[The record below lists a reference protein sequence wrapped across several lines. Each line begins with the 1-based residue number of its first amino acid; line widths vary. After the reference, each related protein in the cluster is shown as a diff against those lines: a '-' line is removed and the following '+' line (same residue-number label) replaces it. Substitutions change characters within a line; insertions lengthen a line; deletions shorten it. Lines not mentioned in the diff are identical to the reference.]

1 MKKIFDRLT
10 ALVMVMLMFIQS
22 CVPAITSFA
31 KEEELDKRYVIQ
43 KLETLKQDT
52 YANFSLNLAT
62 VIDDKNLDTDTNV
75 KFVLNTTN
83 INSNIKLLVR
93 KDFSLY
99 DERTFD
105 TVEEAHKE
113 FDRVDKSLKDQG
125 LSLDVSVVQEDGKYR
140 IHNNYVPQADKE
152 DFGDDYKVYS
162 LKVVPEFDFDKEGLF
177 NKLPENLKSTE
188 QHRLQLAE
196 ERRLQQDGEVP
207 EGDKHNRTYIFDFKV
222 DKTVDSKLTTIALNK
237 DDNNPLEV
245 KQNADLFA
253 AILDDKTYSTYQTE
267 QLPAEVTSS
276 IEHKKEV
283 AEAKAQAEAKAKAEA
298 DAKAK
303 AEAEEKAKKEAEEKA
318 KEEADAKAK
327 QEADA
332 KAKEEAD
339 KKKAE
344 EAKKSEE
351 QKALEEKAKAEK
363 DAKAKQEAD
372 AKAKAEAEKIATAEK
387 AKQEELAKKQ
397 AEAEAKKA
405 AEEKAKKDLEN
416 KKLLGLV
423 QDTEENQEE
432 EPIIKKKETTEEV
445 KSEPA
450 TPEERKQKAEEFDK
464 ALQDKKED
472 IKKSEDKKDAN
483 NDANNKEDNKKTTDK
498 KEVSK
503 ETKGLLEGI
512 KEFFGLTNLQKADR
526 ELKAILSVK
535 ENGLKEVQALLSS
548 FETKYHLTKEEQAK
562 LMDDNADAL
571 KALIER
577 DADKNFRPQVF
588 ADSGSPLNLDGK
600 KFNIMTRFDTST
612 AVGPIKVGQY
622 FNIHLDNKLTVNNP
636 SELKPIYNG
645 TTKIAEP
652 EYDKA
657 TNTIKYKIVSKI
669 NENLQIPL
677 NIPVDY
683 NTANI
688 KLDDNGEF
696 IVVNKVSGLGV
707 KAPRD
712 LLPQRVDRGG
722 NLVGSIIEPDRKDVT
737 EIITPDDSN
746 YKISTDAVANPV
758 IKDGKLVGYNWTIKV
773 TSDTDLETLG
783 YKANFTTVKGS
794 GLGEITSRGAN
805 VSLTKQLDGAFGIND
820 SKHHSPE
827 AGIREVTYN
836 LFTPTTNKQEKYMM
850 DISIV
855 LTKKNNKLGAKRI
868 VIDEGWPIE
877 KVKEATPSRVG
888 MNNRTTVFGE
898 FANENTAKWTVT
910 DGVSTGDVDKDK
922 NISTSLPLESR
933 TLRNQTFQTGKV
945 AVYGLDS
952 EGKMVAK
959 IVNPENTDGSNNIK
973 DIPNQGENPGSSD
986 IGTIA
991 VYEYNS
997 TIADNKNPQ
1006 TLSGVE
1012 ISKYQDI
1019 NVDQG
1024 WNLDQGL
1031 TMPEMT
1037 VKAVDPK
1044 NENNVLGTAT
1054 TTESQA
1060 NPDPAKRTIT
1070 IKDVK
1075 VWNISNA
1082 GEASKND
1089 IKIKQEFPTNKTHN
1103 GKAIS
1108 YYENTNWKDPNK
1120 ADTYTVH
1127 NKATVEQNPQ
1137 LGSFTLIKTG
1147 EDNKPLPGATFKLL
1161 GQGEAEVATDA
1172 EGKIHFQNIAPGSYQ
1187 LTETK
1192 APNGYK
1198 LNQEIT
1204 NITVDENGR
1213 ISASGSSAKLEVG
1226 GNPTVTVAH
1235 KGYPDFMNAMQYA
1248 TINADGSVTTYIYLK
1263 ANESK
1268 GGLTDKDT
1276 RLNLIL
1282 SSGQRFN
1289 NLKDVQVYDV
1299 NPYYR
1304 DYLRNEMIQQS
1315 VDQEV
1320 LKHIGN
1326 TNVLNAP
1333 NTKPIRASIYPRDPY
1348 TDKLGYR
1355 IKFPQERFARD
1366 WGFLV
1371 VANSPAGT
1379 SVTYDWL
1386 MDDPKVEVVRNNAKL
1401 ENQTITPTTAE
1412 DAKKETTLTVTNE
1425 KFETR
1430 PVEVT
1435 KWDKDK
1441 KPVAGATFE
1450 IRDANGKLIS
1460 TVESQA
1466 PDAKGENG
1474 GLASFGD
1481 LPEGKYTI
1489 EETRAPEGYIK
1500 SDVIFDVTVDES
1512 NQVTYKPRF
1521 KNKPGTPIN
1530 GEDYYIEDVEQDQDK
1545 ISAKVTNVTQT
1556 LVINEGDSGDIGFRP
1571 QVWEAY
1577 RLESLKY
1584 NATIDLSNT
1593 APGQR
1598 FSIQFDR
1605 NLDFTQYFGEF
1616 PKIKVGGVE
1625 VADPYFDYTTNK
1637 LTYVYNEKSAGGKDK
1652 AKIELKGIIPSKYF
1666 AQNDGTFDFTVT
1678 VAPGQTGITGRQ
1690 KITTS
1695 VPADYG
1701 QYDYDRHNKEVPQ
1714 SYYFRDVYQGTDGK
1728 WYVAVLAYYNPVHL
1742 RESDPKELKFNWLST
1757 NYQGATKN
1765 FFTWEGNGNKPAFSL
1780 TNVNVYR
1787 TSPNMGTI
1795 HAGNFDKK
1803 VNYNMPLS
1811 YGVRPGDDPAKYNL
1825 IYSRDINP
1833 NNAVRNDRQGGVTL
1847 NYDPSQIQ
1855 EFGVIT
1861 KNSPLRIGMPA
1872 INNFSKNGYIIEQTF
1887 KIDDL
1892 YKFNN
1897 LWRVFCMTNNDFK
1910 SSFITRANYNKA
1922 TGDQAGGEIPKFF
1935 SQKVALINKKYTPGS
1950 FKIKKH
1956 NDANREQV
1964 LQGASFSLTDEAGN
1978 TIYRSS
1984 GQDGIVEF
1992 SKLKPGI
1999 YTLKEE
2005 SAPDKFIKT
2014 DKTWR
2019 VNVGN
2024 DGYVSIVEIGLGST
2038 GETFYGK
2045 DTILL
2050 PVANKPVAT
2059 EFKVYKKDHENQ
2071 PLQGAEFKITKAED
2085 GTQVATGTSDKNGTV
2100 SFNGPLPKGTYI
2112 LEETKAP
2119 AGYKN
2124 LDKKWVIE
2132 VDDNGKAK
2140 IYNYIKGPED
2150 GTNPDVNKSILGEAG
2165 TKWVNVAKRP
2175 LDGWVLGDNRQTGY
2189 YNNYPV
2195 PFRLGTRIVAKNTNQ
2210 KYVIQR
2216 YVINPEAD
2224 TITLSNASIHRERPQ
2239 FDNLDW
2245 YNGDETYK
2253 IFELDKAVDGNVE
2266 DIRLENYKITDITKE
2281 IPKSKENISGQPR
2294 LYLNFNNRQITKPI
2308 VIDVKVPYKAEEGG
2322 VGTGM
2327 DLQTNK
2333 GIFWKSDY
2341 YDRANQIVEADPVT
2355 TGGEGGNIK
2364 GAYVAEDSLDVTNEK
2379 VVQKFSFKKVGDGET
2394 DALTGA
2400 TFKLQGPKKSDDNL
2414 GPQVWKRSGT
2424 DGMVNFDN
2432 LTPGIY
2438 HLTESG
2444 APQGYEKANTHW
2456 TVTVTKDGKIYM
2468 RDNNPGSTV
2477 PDQGAKWQ
2485 KVDPTKTSDQRHTD
2499 SSTSNGSTGKIE
2511 TKITE
2516 VNKKANKFR
2525 QVYILNR
2532 QPENLQNTYFELH
2545 AQNENRP
2552 INTSNTRIVSVN
2564 LVDRSSTFDNLKT
2577 TGNPIEYDTGVYTKN
2592 NQERIKITPKNLS
2605 GEGKTIAITVES
2617 YIPNSGNVGTGMDFY
2632 NFGSNHYWV
2641 TEWYDTLAGI
2651 PLVEPTNTTTDKN
2664 ATVYVGGERATNN
2677 PLPPMRTDSNSAPL
2691 RTPVTIRQRVQASR
2705 SAMNDAVVLGLSDL
2719 DRSIQ
2724 ASMLEMGDNIVG
2736 TPVRAGEG
2744 WQPIDPTRSETPTTK
2759 ANPDNPVQVQTKIT
2773 DINKDDKQF
2782 KQVFLI
2788 NGRQSNTN
2796 FLTMN
2801 LHREPLANIA
2811 ATDIVS
2817 YEVYTTN
2824 STSIDNVVK
2833 GSKVSPLNNPANDPY
2848 NPNKVRISWNRDKNT
2863 YFYIEV
2869 TAKYVENGSVG
2880 LGMDYFTN
2888 KSGKPNQWT
2897 GPWGAQSYNS
2907 ADDINKN
2914 QEQAHDVNLLTSSDV
2929 GNGGTLSSSA
2939 RTAKA
2944 GDTVTVTPQVN
2955 TGYIL
2960 EKFEVLDSTGA
2971 QVPYTKSGTSYSFTM
2986 PNSDVTVKARFKKQA
3001 ENPTKHKI
3009 NTQTPSNGT
3018 FTVDKT
3024 EAAKGEVVTIT
3035 PKPDQGYKAGEI
3047 YVGSKNGQV
3056 PVNDNKFTMPDAD
3069 VTIRVEFEQVSQP
3082 QPTKHNINIIKTE
3095 GGTVTADKSTAD
3107 TGETV
3112 KLTITP
3118 DAEYEIQAFL
3128 LLDKNEGQIQ
3138 GSSINQLNKT
3148 FTMPAED
3155 VWVKILFKKS
3165 ETPAK
3170 SFIVGRENDGGRG
3183 SVVVDQTS
3191 AKVGEKVTFTLYPY
3205 NVYKATKA
3213 TVTKNDG
3220 SGQLSDV
3227 VFDPA
3232 TNKGYFIMPDISPA
3246 TGVTVRGVFVAKP
3259 AGERTVSKEITEIL
3273 EYKTDITVD
3282 ESLQPGERVTDQ
3294 EGKNGEVKYRYTA
3307 TYNKATSTGQT
3318 DIAAPADWPA
3328 DVIAA
3333 LKAGKQN
3340 GEVIT
3345 AFARTEISRTEPTN
3359 AKVRVGKS
3367 DDPLDTWT
3375 PGPNDK
3381 LIKDGETQE
3390 IVNIT
3395 NKKAGISPKIMKRT
3409 PGGAPL
3415 PGATFTVNKMTD
3427 NTYEKVEES
3436 FGTLTATSDKD
3447 GNVIFKDQ
3455 PGNLVKFQKGYYVI
3469 KETKAPTGYKRITAE
3484 WKIEVKDD
3492 GGRMYAEYQGP
3503 EDIPSSL
3510 IDNNKKSSA
3519 GSSASNDQIKYK
3531 ARLTYIDPEAKTYI
3545 QRIYIDTRGYYGN
3558 DSEEAKGLLNL
3569 QIRPKYKREEK
3580 DTPGQS
3586 PETIKDGVKTAYYQ
3600 SFKLNDQTS
3609 YDNMDDPAIDKILR
3623 TYDLS
3628 NKDLSL
3634 DKTARWRPFD
3644 WGFDEDQLNLGKGVY
3659 IVEVEGFYDDVIINN
3674 KSKLPDKYDIP
3685 QGDLGKIDL
3694 NLDFYAGARE
3704 FQQLYEKP
3712 NGNFGYKK
3720 IEKGSYQGGAE
3731 ALRAWIEKTQG
3742 KEKADAWAKQTTEGE
3757 KYQNYI
3763 GKHVKIGTEDYY
3775 TGRIYPAL
3783 GQPIFKREISANLN
3797 PLYNSVAQQEIPKE
3811 GLELENE
3818 QETYNVTFSKHGR
3831 DNSGDD
3837 INSEKVTENRL
3848 EGAIFKL
3855 QIQGPGGIY
3864 EDMPGKTLASAF
3876 NGYFGFRNLK
3886 PGRYRLMEVKAP
3898 EGYKPIKDPVLH
3910 FTIAYEKGEINK
3922 ETGEITP
3929 GRGVVTLEYNEGN
3942 GIFQYAPDKKGPDGK
3957 PITPEGG
3964 KLTDYVTSATAK
3976 NMGKIINERPGK
3988 GKVTL
3993 TKYDDGKHLLPGAE
4007 FRLTRLTRKVT
4018 GEDDPNKNDGVYTK
4032 VVGEDGKIVFDEL
4045 PIGQYELEET
4055 KPAPGYQNKGKKWR
4069 FTVGGPGL
4077 DPYANDSE
4085 VGLRDISS
4093 KIDMTST
4100 MSVQRPDGIDGTE
4113 SEGNS
4118 KIHPHKGHALE
4129 FKNTFKINDDTVI
4142 KPGDY
4147 FTIKLTDNI
4156 DLDGI
4161 LKQKSYGLDLF
4172 ADGVGTIAKAKYDK
4186 EAGTLTY
4193 VFTSYAEQYN
4203 ETDFENTISAH
4214 INLMRVQNSTQNV
4227 PVGMG
4232 IGTPTTNNIDV
4243 VYDLDMARQL
4253 GMNMT
4258 SKIVSFDQ
4266 ETGEFVQYYYLN
4278 RDRTAFN
4285 GDQTFKYKPS
4295 EAVTNLRFDL
4305 FRLEQNGGYLYNY
4318 NTGQYYK
4325 SDYYVNKDMP
4335 ESFGVNEYSN
4345 NLTHY
4350 RSYGNYNIGANGIQ
4364 EIPIGNLGIQNSVI
4378 VKVTGKVTGKNIAS
4392 YDTYALLYNS
4402 LSTYYVE
4409 RTNGIRIFE
4418 NKTQARA
4425 ELNIEAI
4432 NPKNEINF
4440 KKVDEEGKI
4449 LPKAKFKL
4457 VKYYEK
4463 TQDGKNWIEVTGSER
4478 IAGKEDGLIKYEG
4491 LEPGK
4496 YALIETEAPEGYQK
4510 IEGHIQE
4517 FTVGTDGVIT
4527 RQVVKPAEEK
4537 SETVMAKVA
4546 SAVKAL
4552 ADKVTGN
4559 TEPETYTEH
4568 VTSEPINVVNYKN
4581 IEFVKVD
4588 GDDNTKTLQ
4597 GAVFEV
4603 HKKDDKG
4610 KYQPLKVKKTVDGEE
4625 KEVTIT
4631 VTSDKDGKF
4640 TLPITKDGYYALVET
4655 KAPEGYSKFPGKIK
4669 EFKLENG
4676 SVSVLEKDPLKS
4688 SITRGKKGQI
4698 VSQVI
4703 EVDKDKNTFK
4713 QRIVINPKHENLTG
4727 INNSSYLR
4735 ILENGWSITPKF
4747 IKSDGKEGIGGEV
4760 KVALL
4765 KANPDTEKGEKKSID
4780 ELEEKDFNKLGAIEH
4795 GTVGNNTG
4803 SRYSLKELL
4812 GKDTDSSTISTTDTI
4827 VVQYTGT
4834 LAKDTTKVD
4843 QKAELIIDNTILDN
4857 ADYSLDIK
4865 VLSSTDPV
4873 YVDVNKSNITPIQ
4886 VENRKAEYPLTGA
4899 MGIIGFLVVG
4909 AVMMATAYYKYR
4921 RKRRESALS

>member
-152 DFGDDYKVYS
+152 DFGDDYKVYR
-162 LKVVPEFDFDKEGLF
+162 LKVVDEFDFDKEGLF

-222 DKTVDSKLTTIALNK
+222 DKAVDSKLTTIALNK
-237 DDNNPLEV
+237 DENNPLEV

-283 AEAKAQAEAKAKAEA
+283 AEEKAKADAKAKAEA

-318 KEEADAKAK
+318 KADAKAKEEADAKAK
-327 QEADA
+327 QEAE
-332 KAKEEAD
+332 KI
-339 KKKAE
+339 KAE

-351 QKALEEKAKAEK
+351 QKALDEKAKQEA

-372 AKAKAEAEKIATAEK
+372 AKAKAEAEKLKAEAEAKQKAEAEAK

-423 QDTEENQEE
+423 QDKEENQEE
-432 EPIIKKKETTEEV
+432 EPIIKKKETKQEV
-445 KSEPA
+445 KKEPA

-483 NDANNKEDNKKTTDK
+483 NKEDNKKTADK

-535 ENGLKEVQALLSS
+535 ANGLKEVQALLSS
-548 FETKYHLTKEEQAK
+548 FEDKYHLTQQEQAK
-562 LMDDNADAL
+562 LMDDNKDAI

-577 DADKNFRPQVF
+577 DADKNFNPQVF
-588 ADSGSPLNLDGK
+588 ADTGRPLNLDGK
-600 KFNIMTRFDTST
+600 KFNILTRFDTST
-612 AVGPIKVGQY
+612 RVGQILKGQ
-622 FNIHLDNKLTVNNP
+622 FFKIHLDEKLTV
-636 SELKPIYNG
+636 KQG
-645 TTKIAEP
+645 TTLEPIKHNNEVIATP
-652 EYDKA
+652 KYNPTD
-657 TNTIKYKIVSKI
+657 NTITYTITKDIK
-669 NENLQIPL
+669 EDLQIPL
-677 NIPVDY
+677 KIPVDY
-683 NTANI
+683 NTSKI

-696 IVVNKVSGLGV
+696 VVVNKVSGLGV
-707 KAPRD
+707 TNPKD
-712 LLPQRVDRGG
+712 LLPQRVGKDG
-722 NLVGSIIEPDRKDVT
+722 NIVGSIIEPDRDDVT

-758 IKDGKLVGYNWTIKV
+758 VKDGKLVGYNWIIKV
-773 TSDTDLETLG
+773 TSDTDLESLG

-794 GLGEITSRGAN
+794 GLGEITSRDKN
-805 VSLTKQLDGAFGIND
+805 VSLTDQLPGAFGIND
-820 SKHHSPE
+820 SKHHAPG
-827 AGIREVTYN
+827 AGVREVTYN

-855 LTKKNNKLGAKRI
+855 LTEKNNKIGAKRI

-877 KVKEATPSRVG
+877 KVQDATPSRVG

-898 FANENTAKWTVT
+898 FTSKNSAKWTVT
-910 DGVSTGDVDKDK
+910 DGVSTGDEK
-922 NISTSLPLESR
+922 TTLPLEER
-933 TLRNQTFQTGKV
+933 TLGNQTGSRGQTGIYKIDPKT
-945 AVYGLDS
+945 GQ
-952 EGKMVAK
+952 MVQDTTG
-959 IVNPENTDGSNNIK
+959 IS
-973 DIPNQGENPGSSD
+973 GEKP

-1019 NVDQG
+1019 DVDQK

-1031 TMPEMT
+1031 TMPDMT
-1037 VKAVDPK
+1037 VKAVDPN
-1044 NENNVLGTAT
+1044 NEETVLGEAT
-1054 TTESQA
+1054 TTESTA
-1060 NPDPAKRTIT
+1060 DPDPAERTIT

-1075 VWNISNA
+1075 VWNIA
-1082 GEASKND
+1082 DGGKASKND

-1108 YYENTNWKDPNK
+1108 YYETTNWKDPNR
-1120 ADTYTVH
+1120 ANTFAIA
-1127 NKATVEQNPQ
+1127 NRATVEVAPQ
-1137 LGSFTLIKTG
+1137 LGNFTLIKKG

-1172 EGKIHFQNIAPGSYQ
+1172 EGKIRFQNIAPGSYT

-1198 LNQEIT
+1198 LNQET
-1204 NITVDENGR
+1204 THITVDENGR

-1268 GGLTDKDT
+1268 TGGSTDKDT

-1289 NLKDVQVYDV
+1289 TLKDVQVYDV

-1304 DYLRNEMIQQS
+1304 DYLKKEMIQQG
-1315 VDQEV
+1315 VDQGV
-1320 LKHIGN
+1320 LDHIGN
-1326 TNVLNAP
+1326 KNVLNAP
-1333 NTKPIRASIYPRDPY
+1333 DSNPIRAYLYTRDPY
-1348 TDKLGYR
+1348 TQKLGYR

-1371 VANSPAGT
+1371 VAKSPAGT

-1386 MDDPKVEVVRNNAKL
+1386 MDDPNNTTVGNNARL
-1401 ENQTITPTTAE
+1401 ENQTIRPTTAE

-1466 PDAKGENG
+1466 PDAEGKNG

-1489 EETRAPEGYIK
+1489 EEIRAPEGYIK

-1521 KNKPGTPIN
+1521 KDKPGTPIN
-1530 GEDYYIEDVEQDQDK
+1530 GKDYYIEDVEQDQDK
-1545 ISAKVTNVTQT
+1545 ISAKVTNVTQS

-1616 PKIKVGGVE
+1616 PKLKVGGVE

-1637 LTYVYNEKSAGGKDK
+1637 LTYVYNEKSAGGKGQ

-1666 AQNDGTFDFTVT
+1666 AQNDGTFPFTVT
-1678 VAPGQTGITGRQ
+1678 VAPGQTGVTGQ
-1690 KITTS
+1690 QTITTR

-1701 QYDYDRHNKEVPQ
+1701 QYDYDSKNREVPQ
-1714 SYYFRDVYQGTDGK
+1714 SYYFRDVYQGPDGN
-1728 WYVAVLAYYNPVHL
+1728 WYVAVLAYYNPDHI
-1742 RESDPKELKFNWLST
+1742 RESGPKELEFNWLST

-1787 TSPNMGTI
+1787 TSPNMGSI

-1847 NYDPSQIQ
+1847 NYDPSKIQ

-1872 INNFSKNGYIIEQTF
+1872 INNFSKSGYIIEQTF

-1964 LQGASFSLTDEAGN
+1964 LKGASFSLTDEAGN

-2071 PLQGAEFKITKAED
+2071 PLAGAEFKITKAED

-2224 TITLSNASIHRERPQ
+2224 TITLNNASIHRERPQ

-2245 YNGDETYK
+2245 YEGDETYK

-2294 LYLNFNNRQITKPI
+2294 LYLNFKNRQITKPI
-2308 VIDVKVPYKAEEGG
+2308 VIDVKVPYKAEVGG

-2327 DLQTNK
+2327 DLQTKK

-2379 VVQKFSFKKVGDGET
+2379 VVQKFSFKKVGDSGT

-2400 TFKLQGPKKSDDNL
+2400 TFSLQGPKKSDDDP
-2414 GPQVWKRSGT
+2414 GPEVWKRSGT
-2424 DGMVNFDN
+2424 DGIVNFDN

-2444 APQGYEKANTHW
+2444 APQGYEKSNTEW

-2468 RDNNPGSTV
+2468 RDKNPGSTV

-2485 KVDPTKTSDQRHTD
+2485 KVDTSKTSDQRHTD

-2545 AQNENRP
+2545 AQKENRP
-2552 INTSNTRIVSVN
+2552 INTSNTKIVSVN

-2577 TGNPIEYDTGVYTKN
+2577 TGNPIEYDTEVYTKN
-2592 NQERIKITPKNLS
+2592 NQERIKITPKNLA

-2664 ATVYVGGERATNN
+2664 ATVYVGGKRATNN

-2691 RTPVTIRQRVQASR
+2691 RTPVTIRQRVQANGSV
-2705 SAMNDAVVLGLSDL
+2705 MNKAVVLGLSDL

-2724 ASMLEMGDNIVG
+2724 ASMLEIGDDLVG

-2744 WQPIDPTRSETPTTK
+2744 WQPIDPARSETPTTK
-2759 ANPDNPVQVQTKIT
+2759 ANPNNPVQVQTKIT

-2788 NGRQSNTN
+2788 NGRQNNNN

-2801 LHREPLANIA
+2801 LHREPFANIA

-2833 GSKVSPLNNPANDPY
+2833 GSKVSPLNKPANDPY
-2848 NPNKVRISWNRDKNT
+2848 NTNKVRISWTRDKNT

-2907 ADDINKN
+2907 ANDINKA
-2914 QEQAHDVNLLTSSDV
+2914 QESQITWE
-2929 GNGGTLSSSA
+2929 SSSEITEIPIEDYSNDPSKYVNDPNMEKGTSRVVEGEKGSK
-2939 RTAKA
+2939 RTYYLVEYKDGVPTGNKKLDTSKGNNGVVILKEMTPKLRYVGTKGTTPTGYSVWVNSTKLSASPSTNVAPGTPVKI
-2944 GDTVTVTPQVN
+2944 TVTLGANEELDTLTYSDGKNTVN
-2955 TGYIL
+2955 ID
-2960 EKFEVLDSTGA
+2960 KN
-2971 QVPYTKSGTSYSFTM
+2971 TKTFTM
-2986 PNSDVTVKARFKKQA
+2986 PSSNVTVNATFK
-3001 ENPTKHKI
+3001 TK
-3009 NTQTPSNGT
+3009 
-3018 FTVDKT
+3018 
-3024 EAAKGEVVTIT
+3024 EAG
-3035 PKPDQGYKAGEI
+3035 
-3047 YVGSKNGQV
+3047 
-3056 PVNDNKFTMPDAD
+3056 
-3069 VTIRVEFEQVSQP
+3069 
-3082 QPTKHNINIIKTE
+3082 KHNITINE
-3095 GGTVTADKSTAD
+3095 NPGGTVTADKSTAAKGD
-3107 TGETV
+3107 KV

-3118 DAEYEIQAFL
+3118 DPGYEIDAFL
-3128 LLDKNEGQIQ
+3128 LLNKNGGQVQ
-3138 GSSINQLNKT
+3138 GSYINHLTKE

-3191 AKVGEKVTFTLYPY
+3191 AKVGDKVTFTLYPY

-3220 SGQLSDV
+3220 SGQLADV

-3259 AGERTVSKEITEIL
+3259 AGERTDSQERTEIL
-3273 EYKTDITVD
+3273 KYKTDITVD
-3282 ESLQPGERVTDQ
+3282 ESLKPGERVTDQ
-3294 EGKNGEVKYRYTA
+3294 EGKDGQVKYRYTA
-3307 TYNKATSTGQT
+3307 TYNKATSAGQA
-3318 DIAAPADWPA
+3318 DVAAPADWPA

-3345 AFARTEISRTEPTN
+3345 AFARTELSRTDPTN

-3381 LIKDGETQE
+3381 LIKDGEIQE

-3455 PGNLVKFQKGYYVI
+3455 SDNVVKFQTGYYVI
-3469 KETKAPTGYKRITAE
+3469 KETKAPVGYKRVTAE

-3510 IDNNKKSSA
+3510 IDDNKKSNA

-3569 QIRPKYKREEK
+3569 QITPKYKREEI

-3586 PETIKDGVKTAYYQ
+3586 PKTIKDGVKTAYYQ

-3674 KSKLPDKYDIP
+3674 KSKLTDKYDIP

-3694 NLDFYAGARE
+3694 NLDFYAGARH
-3704 FQQLYEKP
+3704 FYQLVEDTD
-3712 NGNFGYKK
+3712 GVFRYKK

-3742 KEKADAWAKQTTEGE
+3742 KKKADEWAKQTTEGE

-3763 GKHVKIGTEDYY
+3763 AKHVRIGNKYY
-3775 TGRIYPAL
+3775 DTGRIYPEL
-3783 GQPIFKREISANLN
+3783 GQPTFKREISANIN

-3831 DNSGDD
+3831 DNSSDD
-3837 INSEKVTENRL
+3837 INSEKVTKNRL

-3864 EDMPGKTLASAF
+3864 EDMSGKTLASAF

-3898 EGYKPIKDPVLH
+3898 QGYKPIKDPVLH
-3910 FTIAYEKGEINK
+3910 FTIAYEKGEID
-3922 ETGEITP
+3922 EDTGEITP

-3957 PITPEGG
+3957 PITPEDG

-3993 TKYDDGKHLLPGAE
+3993 TKYDDGEHLLPGAE

-4032 VVGEDGKIVFDEL
+4032 VVGDDGKIVFDEL

-4055 KPAPGYQNKGKKWR
+4055 KPAPGYQNKGQKWR
-4069 FTVGGPGL
+4069 FTVGGPTL

-4100 MSVQRPDGIDGTE
+4100 MSVQRPDSIDGTE

-4203 ETDFENTISAH
+4203 KTDFENTISAH
-4214 INLMRVQNSTQNV
+4214 INLMKVQNSTQKV

-4243 VYDLDMARQL
+4243 VYDLDTARAA
-4253 GMNMT
+4253 GINMT

-4285 GDQTFKYKPS
+4285 GNQTFKYKPS
-4295 EAVTNLRFDL
+4295 ENVTNLKFDL
-4305 FRLEQNGGYLYNY
+4305 FSLNQNGGSLYNY
-4318 NTGQYYK
+4318 NTGQYYR

-4345 NLTHY
+4345 NLTHDK
-4350 RSYGNYNIGANGIQ
+4350 SYGYYNIGANGIQ
-4364 EIPIGNLGIQNSVI
+4364 EIPIGKLGIQNSVI
-4378 VKVTGKVTGKNIAS
+4378 VKVTGKVTGKDLAS
-4392 YDTYALLYNS
+4392 YDTYALLYDPYS
-4402 LSTYYVE
+4402 SYYVE
-4409 RTNGIRIFE
+4409 RTNGIRIFKNE
-4418 NKTQARA
+4418 ATASA
-4425 ELNIEAI
+4425 ELNIKAI
-4432 NPKNEINF
+4432 NPKNEIIF
-4440 KKVDEEGKI
+4440 KKVDKEGKI
-4449 LPKAKFKL
+4449 LPGAEFKL
-4457 VKYYEK
+4457 VRYYENA
-4463 TQDGKNWIEVTGSER
+4463 QDGKNWIEVTGSER
-4478 IAGKEDGLIKYEG
+4478 IAGEDGLIKYEK
-4491 LEPGK
+4491 LEAGK
-4496 YALIETEAPEGYQK
+4496 YALIETKAPEGYAK

-4537 SETVMAKVA
+4537 SEEAQTLRAKVA
-4546 SAVKAL
+4546 KAVEAL
-4552 ADKVTGN
+4552 ADNLTGN
-4559 TEPETYTEH
+4559 TKPETYTE
-4568 VTSEPINVVNYKN
+4568 TISNEPIEVVNYKN
-4581 IEFVKVD
+4581 IEFEKVD
-4588 GDDNTKTLQ
+4588 ANDKTKKLEN
-4597 GAVFEV
+4597 AEFEV
-4603 HKKDDKG
+4603 YYKEKE
-4610 KYQPLKVKKTVDGEE
+4610 DGEYQAYKVTKDG
-4625 KEVTIT
+4625 KEVTKT
-4631 VTSDKDGKF
+4631 VTSDKDGKIS
-4640 TLPITKDGYYALVET
+4640 LNVTKPGYYALKET
-4655 KAPEGYSKFPGKIK
+4655 KAPDGYTKMPGYIK
-4669 EFKLENG
+4669 EFRVENG
-4676 SVSVLEKDPLKS
+4676 KLQILEKDPLKAS
-4688 SITRGKKGQI
+4688 LTRGKKGQI
-4698 VSQVI
+4698 ASQVLS
-4703 EVDKDKNTFK
+4703 VDKDNKTFT
-4713 QRIVINPKHENLTG
+4713 QRIVINPNHDSLTG

-4735 ILENGWSITPKF
+4735 ILENYWSITPKAT
-4747 IKSDGKEGIGGEV
+4747 KGLGGEV

-4765 KANPDTEKGEKKSID
+4765 KKDPGEKDKKSIE
-4780 ELEEKDFNKLGAIEH
+4780 ELTEKDFKNLGAISYD
-4795 GTVGNNTG
+4795 TVGNNRG

-4812 GKDTDSSTISTTDTI
+4812 GKETDSSVISTTDTI
-4827 VVQYTGT
+4827 VVEYTG
-4834 LAKDTTKVD
+4834 KIEDTFMGEQTKYPIK
-4843 QKAELIIDNTILDN
+4843 QKAELVIDDTVLDT
-4857 ADYSLDIK
+4857 ADYGLDIDT
-4865 VLSSTDPV
+4865 LSINKPTYGDYTSTE
-4873 YVDVNKSNITPIQ
+4873 PIQ
-4886 VENRKAEYPLTGA
+4886 IENRKATFPLTGA
-4899 MGIIGFLVVG
+4899 LGIFGFLIAG
-4909 AVMMATAYYKYR
+4909 AIIMTTSYYKYR
-4921 RKRRESALS
+4921 KKKRGRALS

>member
-1 MKKIFDRLT
+1 MINFYCCIIIYIILLESYIFPSKDLLLIKDRRKKMDNIFKRFTCLFLALLMILEVFSPVTALAAEGGGLFEEANPVDSTNNVEKKI
-10 ALVMVMLMFIQS
+10 S
-22 CVPAITSFA
+22 
-31 KEEELDKRYVIQ
+31 
-43 KLETLKQDT
+43 
-52 YANFSLNLAT
+52 
-62 VIDDKNLDTDTNV
+62 
-75 KFVLNTTN
+75 
-83 INSNIKLLVR
+83 
-93 KDFSLY
+93 
-99 DERTFD
+99 DE
-105 TVEEAHKE
+105 
-113 FDRVDKSLKDQG
+113 
-125 LSLDVSVVQEDGKYR
+125 
-140 IHNNYVPQADKE
+140 
-152 DFGDDYKVYS
+152 
-162 LKVVPEFDFDKEGLF
+162 LF
-177 NKLPENLKSTE
+177 NKP
-188 QHRLQLAE
+188 AE
-196 ERRLQQDGEVP
+196 KTDTRKKEEVHKDSSNKP
-207 EGDKHNRTYIFDFKV
+207 KETGKAPALIPGK
-222 DKTVDSKLTTIALNK
+222 KTK
-237 DDNNPLEV
+237 DDYEFFEN
-245 KQNADLFA
+245 
-253 AILDDKTYSTYQTE
+253 T
-267 QLPAEVTSS
+267 
-276 IEHKKEV
+276 KKNEPD
-283 AEAKAQAEAKAKAEA
+283 QAKAEE
-298 DAKAK
+298 KAK
-303 AEAEEKAKKEAEEKA
+303 AEAEAKAAEE
-318 KEEADAKAK
+318 
-327 QEADA
+327 A
-332 KAKEEAD
+332 KAKEEQAAKENAD
-339 KKKAE
+339 LEKQRQELLRIEAE
-344 EAKKSEE
+344 RQAAAARANEAEAAAAE
-351 QKALEEKAKAEK
+351 AEYRDARQKRIELEKLLEEKLKEK
-363 DAKAKQEAD
+363 GLRDQKKQESEKSLNEEKSNKLED
-372 AKAKAEAEKIATAEK
+372 KNKTEEKI
-387 AKQEELAKKQ
+387 
-397 AEAEAKKA
+397 
-405 AEEKAKKDLEN
+405 
-416 KKLLGLV
+416 
-423 QDTEENQEE
+423 TEEEE
-432 EPIIKKKETTEEV
+432 E
-445 KSEPA
+445 
-450 TPEERKQKAEEFDK
+450 
-464 ALQDKKED
+464 
-472 IKKSEDKKDAN
+472 
-483 NDANNKEDNKKTTDK
+483 
-498 KEVSK
+498 
-503 ETKGLLEGI
+503 KGLLEKI
-512 KEFFGLTNLQKADR
+512 KEGLGLTDLQRADK
-526 ELKAILSVK
+526 ELKKALK
-535 ENGLKEVQALLSS
+535 DKDNGLEEIQALLDS
-548 FETKYHLTKEEQAK
+548 FEEKYDLSREDQAK
-562 LMDDNADAL
+562 LMADNEEAFQE
-571 KALIER
+571 LIER
-577 DADKNFRPQVF
+577 DREGNFRTNILI
-588 ADSGSPLNLDGK
+588 ALTEDEKSNLKNK
-600 KFNIMTRFDTST
+600 KFHIITRFDTST
-612 AVGPIKVGQY
+612 RNGPIQAGQY
-622 FNIHLDNKLTVNNP
+622 FNIHLDDELIVNNP
-636 SELKPIYNG
+636 SELESIKFNNE
-645 TTKIAEP
+645 KIAEP
-652 EYDKA
+652 SYDSE
-657 TNTIKYKIVSKI
+657 TNTIKYKILKDI
-669 NENLQIPL
+669 NENIQVPL

-683 NTANI
+683 NVEKI
-688 KLDDNGEF
+688 VLDEDSGEF
-696 IVVNKVSGLGV
+696 VVTNKVSGLGV
-707 KAPRD
+707 KAPKD
-712 LLPQRVDRGG
+712 LVPQRVSRDGI
-722 NLVGSIIEPDRKDVT
+722 LAGSIIEPGRNDVT

-758 IKDGKLVGYNWTIKV
+758 VKDGELVGYNWTIRV
-773 TSDTDLETLG
+773 SSDTDLDKLG

-794 GLGEITSRGAN
+794 GLGEITSRDN
-805 VSLTKQLDGAFGIND
+805 TVSLTDQLNGAFGIND
-820 SKHHSPE
+820 SKHHAPG
-827 AGIREVTYN
+827 AGVREVTYN
-836 LFTPTTNKQEKYMM
+836 LFTPTTNTQEKYMM

-855 LTKKNNKLGAKRI
+855 LTEKGKVGARRI
-868 VIDEGWPIE
+868 QIDEGWPIE
-877 KVKEATPSRVG
+877 KVQDATPSRVG

-910 DGVSTGDVDKDK
+910 DAVSTGDDEGTKEKPADTK
-922 NISTSLPLESR
+922 LPWETRSLSD
-933 TLRNQTFQTGKV
+933 NQTFQSGQV
-945 AVYGLDS
+945 AVYGLNDQ
-952 EGKMVAK
+952 GQMV
-959 IVNPENTDGSNNIK
+959 
-973 DIPNQGENPGSSD
+973 Q
-986 IGTIA
+986 IGTTSNLDSIPEKGANPDTNQAVGNIA

-997 TIADNKNPQ
+997 TIADNKEPQ
-1006 TLSGVE
+1006 TLAGVE

-1019 NVDQG
+1019 YVNQS

-1031 TMPEMT
+1031 KMPDMT
-1037 VKAVDPK
+1037 VKAVDPN
-1044 NENNVLGTAT
+1044 NEETVLGEAT

-1060 NPDPAKRTIT
+1060 DPDPAIRTIT
-1070 IKDVK
+1070 IPNVK
-1075 VWNISNA
+1075 VWNIAND
-1082 GEASKND
+1082 GTASKND
-1089 IKIKQEFPTNKTHN
+1089 IKIKQVFPTNKTHN
-1103 GKAIS
+1103 GKTIS

-1147 EDNKPLPGATFKLL
+1147 EDNKPLPGAVFKLL

-1198 LNQEIT
+1198 LNQETT
-1204 NITVDENGR
+1204 NINVDENGR

-1235 KGYPDFMNAMQYA
+1235 QAYPDFMNAMQYA

-1263 ANESK
+1263 ANEAK
-1268 GGLTDKDT
+1268 TGGSTDKDT

-1304 DYLRNEMIQQS
+1304 DYLKKEMVQQG
-1315 VDQEV
+1315 VDQGV
-1320 LKHIGN
+1320 LDHIGN
-1326 TNVLNAP
+1326 KNVLNAP
-1333 NTKPIRASIYPRDPY
+1333 DTNPIRATLYPKDPY
-1348 TDKLGYR
+1348 TQKLGYR
-1355 IKFPQERFARD
+1355 IRFPQERFARD

-1371 VANSPAGT
+1371 VAKSPAGT
-1379 SVTYDWL
+1379 SVSYDWL
-1386 MDDPKVEVVRNNAKL
+1386 MDDPNNTTVGNNARL
-1401 ENQTITPTTAE
+1401 ENQTIRPTTAE

-1430 PVEVT
+1430 PVEVN
-1435 KWDKDK
+1435 KWDKAK
-1441 KPVAGATFE
+1441 QPVAGATFE

-1460 TVESQA
+1460 TVDSLA
-1466 PDAKGENG
+1466 DGK
-1474 GLASFGD
+1474 ASFGD

-1512 NQVTYKPRF
+1512 RQVTYKPRF
-1521 KNKPGTPIN
+1521 KDKPGTPIN

-1545 ISAKVTNVTQT
+1545 ISAKVTNVSQT
-1556 LVINEGDSGDIGFRP
+1556 LVINEGDSGDIGVRP

-1637 LTYVYNEKSAGGKDK
+1637 LTYVYNEKSAGGKGQ

-1666 AQNDGTFDFTVT
+1666 AQNDGTFPFTVT
-1678 VAPGQTGITGRQ
+1678 VAPGQTGVTGQ
-1690 KITTS
+1690 QTITTN

-1701 QYDYDRHNKEVPQ
+1701 QYDYDSKNREVPQ
-1714 SYYFRDVYQGTDGK
+1714 SYYFRDVYQGADGK
-1728 WYVAVLAYYNPVHL
+1728 WYLAVLAYYNPDHI
-1742 RESDPKELKFNWLST
+1742 RESGPRELKFNWLST
-1757 NYQGATKN
+1757 NYQGAYKN

-1787 TSPNMGTI
+1787 TSPNMETI
-1795 HAGNFDKK
+1795 HVGNFDKK
-1803 VNYNMPLS
+1803 INHNMPLS
-1811 YGVRPGDDPAKYNL
+1811 MGVRPGDDPAKYNL
-1825 IYSRDINP
+1825 IYSRNINP
-1833 NNAVRNDRQGGVTL
+1833 NNYVTNDRQGGVTL

-1872 INNFSKNGYIIEQTF
+1872 INNFSRNGYIIEQTF

-1922 TGDQAGGEIPKFF
+1922 TGDQAGGEPPKFF

-1950 FKIKKH
+1950 FKIKKL

-2005 SAPDKFIKT
+2005 SAPDEFIKT

-2100 SFNGPLPKGTYI
+2100 SFNGALPKGTYI

-2140 IYNYIKGPED
+2140 IYNYIEGPKD
-2150 GTNPDVNKSILGEAG
+2150 DTDQDVNKSILGEAG

-2189 YNNYPV
+2189 YNNYPI

-2224 TITLSNASIHRERPQ
+2224 TITLKNASIHRERPE
-2239 FDNLDW
+2239 FANMDW
-2245 YNGDETYK
+2245 YKGDETYK

-2281 IPKSKENISGQPR
+2281 ITNSKENISGQPR

-2308 VIDVKVPYKAEEGG
+2308 VIDVKVPYKAEDGG

-2333 GIFWKSDY
+2333 GLFWKSDY
-2341 YDRANQIVEADPVT
+2341 YDRANQIVEGDPVT

-2379 VVQKFSFKKVGDGET
+2379 VVQKFSFKKVDDGGT

-2400 TFKLQGPKKSDDNL
+2400 TFSLQGPKKSDNDL
-2414 GPQVWKRSGT
+2414 GPQVWKRSGK

-2444 APQGYEKANTHW
+2444 APQGYEKSNTDW

-2485 KVDPTKTSDQRHTD
+2485 KVDPTKTSDQKHTD
-2499 SSTSNGSTGKIE
+2499 SSSSNNSAPKIE

-2516 VNKKANKFR
+2516 VNKKENKFR

-2545 AQNENRP
+2545 AQKEDRP
-2552 INTSNTRIVSVN
+2552 INTSNTKIVSVN
-2564 LVDRSSTFDNLKT
+2564 LVDPSSTFDNLKVA
-2577 TGNPIEYDTGVYTKN
+2577 GSPIEYDTEVYTKN
-2592 NQERIKITPKNLS
+2592 KQERIKITPKNLS

-2632 NFGSNHYWV
+2632 NFGSNHYWA
-2641 TEWYDTLAGI
+2641 TEWYDSLAGI
-2651 PLVEPTNTTTDKN
+2651 PLVEPTNTTADKN
-2664 ATVYVGGERATNN
+2664 ASFDVQPKNTIQAFRSVSKAEEIKMQDPVREASKNLEYDKENNTDFYVDSVNEII
-2677 PLPPMRTDSNSAPL
+2677 LPPSLNTGLDIGDEL
-2691 RTPVTIRQRVQASR
+2691 VGQPV
-2705 SAMNDAVVLGLSDL
+2705 G
-2719 DRSIQ
+2719 
-2724 ASMLEMGDNIVG
+2724 
-2736 TPVRAGEG
+2736 AGEG

-2759 ANPDNPVQVQTKIT
+2759 ANPNNPVQVQTKIT
-2773 DINKDDKQF
+2773 DINKDTKQF

-2788 NGRQSNTN
+2788 NGRQSNNN
-2796 FLTMN
+2796 FLSMN

-2811 ATDIVS
+2811 PTDIVS

-2824 STSIDNVVK
+2824 STSIDNVTK
-2833 GSKVSPLNNPANDPY
+2833 GSKVSPLNKPANDPY
-2848 NPNKVRISWNRDKNT
+2848 NTNKVRISWTRDKNT

-2907 ADDINKN
+2907 ADDINKT
-2914 QEQAHDVNLLTSSDV
+2914 QQQTYDVNLLTSSDV
-2929 GNGGTLSSSA
+2929 GEGGTLSSSA

-2944 GDTVTVTPQVN
+2944 GETVTVTPQVN

-2960 EKFEVLDSTGA
+2960 ERFEVLDSSGA
-2971 QVPYTKSGTSYSFTM
+2971 QVSYTKSGTSYSFTM

-3035 PKPDQGYKAGEI
+3035 PNPAQGYRVKEI
-3047 YVGSKNGQV
+3047 YVGSGAGQV
-3056 PVNDNKFTMPDAD
+3056 TVNDNKFIMPDAD

-3107 TGETV
+3107 KGETV

-3118 DAEYEIQAFL
+3118 DAGYEIQAFL

-3220 SGQLSDV
+3220 SGQLADV

-3259 AGERTVSKEITEIL
+3259 AGERTAYEERTEIL
-3273 EYKTDITVD
+3273 KYKTDITVD

-3294 EGKNGEVKYRYTA
+3294 EGKDGQVQYRYTA

-3318 DIAAPADWPA
+3318 DVAAPADWPA
-3328 DVIAA
+3328 EVISA
-3333 LKAGKQN
+3333 LKAGKQS

-3390 IVNIT
+3390 LVTIS

-3455 PGNLVKFQKGYYVI
+3455 SGNLVKFQKGYYVI
-3469 KETKAPTGYKRITAE
+3469 KETKAPVGYKRVTAE

-3510 IDNNKKSSA
+3510 IDDNKKSSA

-3569 QIRPKYKREEK
+3569 QIRPKYKREEI
-3580 DTPGQS
+3580 DRPGQS

-3674 KSKLPDKYDIP
+3674 KSDLTDKYDIP
-3685 QGDLGKIDL
+3685 EGDLGKIDL
-3694 NLDFYAGARE
+3694 NLDFYKGARE

-3712 NGNFGYKK
+3712 DGTFGYKK
-3720 IEKGSYQGGAE
+3720 IEKGSYQVGAE

-3757 KYQNYI
+3757 KYQNFI
-3763 GKHVKIGTEDYY
+3763 GKHVKIGNRYY
-3775 TGRIYPAL
+3775 DTGRIYPAL
-3783 GQPIFKREISANLN
+3783 GEPTFKREISANIN

-3831 DNSGDD
+3831 DNPNDDVNSG
-3837 INSEKVTENRL
+3837 KVTNNRL

-3864 EDMPGKTLASAF
+3864 EDMPGKTVASAF

-3898 EGYKPIKDPVLH
+3898 QGYKPIKDPVLH
-3910 FTIAYEKGEINK
+3910 FTIAYQKGEIDK
-3922 ETGEITP
+3922 DTGEITP

-3942 GIFQYAPDKKGPDGK
+3942 GIFQYAPDNPD
-3957 PITPEGG
+3957 ITPEGG

-3976 NMGKIINERPGK
+3976 NMGKIINEVPGK

-3993 TKYDDGKHLLPGAE
+3993 TKYDDGEHLLPGAE

-4018 GEDDPNKNDGVYTK
+4018 GTDDPNKNDGVYTK

-4100 MSVQRPDGIDGTE
+4100 MSVLRPDGVDGTE

-4203 ETDFENTISAH
+4203 KTDFENTIVAH
-4214 INLMRVQNSTQNV
+4214 INLMKVQNSTQNV

-4232 IGTPTTNNIDV
+4232 IGTPTINNIDV
-4243 VYDLDMARQL
+4243 AYELDMAKISGL
-4253 GMNMT
+4253 NMT
-4258 SKIVSFDQ
+4258 SKIVSFNQ

-4278 RDRTAFN
+4278 RDREYF
-4285 GDQTFKYKPS
+4285 QKPLRFKYRPS
-4295 EAVTNLRFDL
+4295 EQVNNLRFDL
-4305 FRLEQNGGYLYNY
+4305 MSLNQNGATYNY

-4325 SDYYVNKDMP
+4325 GNDDIVNRDMP
-4335 ESFGVNEYSN
+4335 ESFGVNENSN
-4345 NLTHY
+4345 NLRTY
-4350 RSYGNYNIGANGIQ
+4350 AAYGYYNPKANTDV
-4364 EIPIGNLGIQNSVI
+4364 EIPIGSLNPLNSVI
-4378 VKVTGKVTGKNIAS
+4378 VKVTGQVDTKDIAS

-4402 LSTYYVE
+4402 LSSYYVE

-4418 NKTQARA
+4418 DKAQASA
-4425 ELNIEAI
+4425 ELNIKAI
-4432 NPKNEINF
+4432 NPKNEIIF
-4440 KKVDEEGKI
+4440 KKVDKEGKI
-4449 LPKAKFKL
+4449 LPGAEFKL
-4457 VKYYEK
+4457 VRYYENP
-4463 TQDGKNWIEVTGSER
+4463 QDGKNWVEVTGSER
-4478 IAGKEDGLIKYEG
+4478 IAGEDGLIKYEK
-4491 LEPGK
+4491 LEAGR
-4496 YALIETEAPEGYQK
+4496 YALIETKAPTGYAK

-4527 RQVVKPAEEK
+4527 RQVVRPAEEKPAEEN
-4537 SETVMAKVA
+4537 ETVMAKVA
-4546 SAVKAL
+4546 NTVETL
-4552 ADKVTGN
+4552 ADKMTGN
-4559 TEPETYTEH
+4559 TNTETYTEN
-4568 VTSEPINVVNYKN
+4568 VSSEPIEVVNYKD
-4581 IEFVKVD
+4581 IEFEKVD
-4588 GDDNTKTLQ
+4588 ANDKTKKL
-4597 GAVFEV
+4597 ANAEFEV
-4603 HKKDDKG
+4603 YYKEKE
-4610 KYQPLKVKKTVDGEE
+4610 DGEYQAYKVTKDG
-4625 KEVTIT
+4625 KEVTKT
-4631 VTSDKDGKF
+4631 VTSDKYGKIS
-4640 TLPITKDGYYALVET
+4640 LHLTKPGYYALKET
-4655 KAPEGYSKFPGKIK
+4655 KAPDGYTKMPGYIK
-4669 EFKLENG
+4669 EFRVENG
-4676 SVSVLEKDPLKS
+4676 KLQILEKDPLKAS
-4688 SITRGKKGQI
+4688 HKTSTKGLLTSEI
-4698 VSQVI
+4698 IS
-4703 EVDKDKNTFK
+4703 VDKEKKTFK
-4713 QRIVINPKHENLTG
+4713 QRIVINPNHQEMTIPSYQSYIRIKEND
-4727 INNSSYLR
+4727 
-4735 ILENGWSITPKF
+4735 WKITPKYKDAMNQQF
-4747 IKSDGKEGIGGEV
+4747 GLGGLV
-4760 KVALL
+4760 NVALL
-4765 KANPDTEKGEKKSID
+4765 KKDGDKTLENLTKDDYKKYD
-4780 ELEEKDFNKLGAIEH
+4780 AISFD
-4795 GTVGNNTG
+4795 TVGGITG
-4803 SRYSLKELL
+4803 SRYGLKEML
-4812 GKDTDSSTISTTDTI
+4812 GITSTTDKPITTTDSI
-4827 VVQYTGT
+4827 VMEFTGKLDANNTTGT
-4834 LAKDTTKVD
+4834 ADQLFELVLESEIDDQISDKINIESLASNKPTYG
-4843 QKAELIIDNTILDN
+4843 
-4857 ADYSLDIK
+4857 DYT
-4865 VLSSTDPV
+4865 STE
-4873 YVDVNKSNITPIQ
+4873 PIQ
-4886 VENRKAEYPLTGA
+4886 IENRKAEFPLTGGRGTLIFTLA
-4899 MGIIGFLVVG
+4899 GLMIMS
-4909 AVMMATAYYKYR
+4909 AAAYVYS
-4921 RKRRESALS
+4921 RKRGVSYDE

>member
-83 INSNIKLLVR
+83 VNSNIKLLVR

-162 LKVVPEFDFDKEGLF
+162 LKVVDEFDFDKEGLF
-177 NKLPENLKSTE
+177 NKLPEDLKSTE

-222 DKTVDSKLTTIALNK
+222 DKAVDSKLTTIALNK

-283 AEAKAQAEAKAKAEA
+283 AEAKAQADAKAKAEA

-318 KEEADAKAK
+318 KADVKAKEEADAKAK

-332 KAKEEAD
+332 KAKEEAE
-339 KKKAE
+339 KIKAE

-351 QKALEEKAKAEK
+351 QKALDEKAKAEK

-372 AKAKAEAEKIATAEK
+372 AKAKAEAEKLKAEAEAKQKAEAEEK

-405 AEEKAKKDLEN
+405 ADEKAKKDLEN

-445 KSEPA
+445 KKEPA

-483 NDANNKEDNKKTTDK
+483 NKEDNNNTTDN

-512 KEFFGLTNLQKADR
+512 KEFFGLSNLQKADR

-535 ENGLKEVQALLSS
+535 ANGLKEVQALLSS
-548 FETKYHLTKEEQAK
+548 FEEKYHLTKEEQAK
-562 LMDDNADAL
+562 LMEDNKDAI
-571 KALIER
+571 KALIEK
-577 DADKNFRPQVF
+577 DADKNFDPKILMALMSSVE
-588 ADSGSPLNLDGK
+588 DTLKDK
-600 KFNIMTRFDTST
+600 KFNIITRFDTST
-612 AVGPIKVGQY
+612 RNGPIKAGQY
-622 FNIHLDNKLTVNNP
+622 FNIHLDDKLTVNNP
-636 SELKPIYNG
+636 SELKSIYNG
-645 TTKIAEP
+645 NIEIARP
-652 EYDKA
+652 TYDKT
-657 TNTIKYKIVSKI
+657 TNTIKYKILNEI
-669 NENLQIPL
+669 NENLQIRL

-683 NTANI
+683 NTDKI

-696 IVVNKVSGLGV
+696 VVVNKVSGLGV
-707 KAPRD
+707 TNPKD
-712 LLPQRVDRGG
+712 LLPQRVDRYGTQAG
-722 NLVGSIIEPDRKDVT
+722 TIIEPDRKDVT

-758 IKDGKLVGYNWTIKV
+758 VKDGKLVGYNWTIKV

-794 GLGEITSRGAN
+794 GLGEITSRDSKVTLVPQLKESEQPKAK
-805 VSLTKQLDGAFGIND
+805 SLFGIND
-820 SKHHSPE
+820 SKHHSPG
-827 AGIREVTYN
+827 AGVREVTYN
-836 LFTPTTNKQEKYMM
+836 LYTPTTNTQEKYMM

-855 LTKKNNKLGAKRI
+855 LTKKNNKIGAKRI

-877 KVKEATPSRVG
+877 KVQDATPNRVG

-898 FANENTAKWTVT
+898 FTSENNAKWTVT
-910 DGVSTGDVDKDK
+910 DGVSTGDEK
-922 NISTSLPLESR
+922 TTLPLEER
-933 TLRNQTFQTGKV
+933 TLENQTGSMGQTGIYKI
-945 AVYGLDS
+945 DPTT
-952 EGKMVAK
+952 GKMVQDTTG
-959 IVNPENTDGSNNIK
+959 IS
-973 DIPNQGENPGSSD
+973 GEKPV
-986 IGTIA
+986 GTIA
-991 VYEYNS
+991 VYEYNT
-997 TIADNKNPQ
+997 TIANNKNPQ
-1006 TLSGVE
+1006 TLAGVK
-1012 ISKYQDI
+1012 ISKYQNID
-1019 NVDQG
+1019 VDQK

-1031 TMPEMT
+1031 TMPDMT

-1044 NENNVLGTAT
+1044 NEETVLGEATAT
-1054 TTESQA
+1054 ESA
-1060 NPDPAKRTIT
+1060 ADPDPAERTIT

-1075 VWNISNA
+1075 VWNIA
-1082 GEASKND
+1082 EGGTASKND
-1089 IKIKQEFPTNKTHN
+1089 IKIKQVLPTNKTHN

-1108 YYENTNWKDPNK
+1108 YYETTNWKDPNR
-1120 ADTYTVH
+1120 ANTFAIA
-1127 NKATVEQNPQ
+1127 NRATVEVAPQ
-1137 LGSFTLIKTG
+1137 LGNFTLIKTG
-1147 EDNKPLPGATFKLL
+1147 EENKPLPGATFKLL
-1161 GQGEAEVATDA
+1161 GQGEAEVATDN
-1172 EGKIHFQNIAPGSYQ
+1172 EGKIRFQNIAPGSYQ
-1187 LTETK
+1187 LLETK

-1198 LNQEIT
+1198 LNQETT

-1248 TINADGSVTTYIYLK
+1248 TINSDGSVTTYIYLK

-1268 GGLTDKDT
+1268 GGSTDKDT

-1289 NLKDVQVYDV
+1289 NIKDVQVYDV

-1304 DYLRNEMIQQS
+1304 DYLKKEMIQQG
-1315 VDQEV
+1315 VDQDV
-1320 LKHIGN
+1320 LNHIGN

-1333 NTKPIRASIYPRDPY
+1333 NTNPIRATHYIRDAY
-1348 TDKLGYR
+1348 TQKQGYR

-1386 MDDPKVEVVRNNAKL
+1386 MDDSNKETVGNNAKL
-1401 ENQTITPTTAE
+1401 LDQTITPTTAE

-1450 IRDANGKLIS
+1450 IRDAKGKLIS

-1466 PDAKGENG
+1466 PDEKGENG

-1521 KNKPGTPIN
+1521 KDKPGTPIN

-1545 ISAKVTNVTQT
+1545 ISAKVTNVTQS

-1616 PKIKVGGVE
+1616 PKLKVGGVE

-1637 LTYVYNEKSAGGKDK
+1637 LTYVYNEKSAGGKGQ

-1666 AQNDGTFDFTVT
+1666 AQNDGNFDFTVT
-1678 VAPGQTGITGRQ
+1678 VAPDQKKGVTGQQT
-1690 KITTS
+1690 ITTT

-1701 QYDYDRHNKEVPQ
+1701 SYDYDNKNREVPQ
-1714 SYYFRDVYQGTDGK
+1714 SYYFRDVYQGPDGN
-1728 WYVAVLAYYNPVHL
+1728 WYVAVLAYYNPDHI
-1742 RESDPKELKFNWLST
+1742 RDSGPKELEFNWLST

-1787 TSPNMGTI
+1787 TSPNMGSI

-1825 IYSRDINP
+1825 IYSRNINP
-1833 NNAVRNDRQGGVTL
+1833 DNAVRNDRQGGVTL

-1861 KNSPLRIGMPA
+1861 KNSPLRIGMPS
-1872 INNFSKNGYIIEQTF
+1872 INNFSKDGYIIEQTF

-1950 FKIKKH
+1950 FKIKKL
-1956 NDANREQV
+1956 NDADRTKT

-1984 GQDGIVEF
+1984 GQDGIVQF

-2050 PVANKPVAT
+2050 PVANKPEAT

-2175 LDGWVLGDNRQTGY
+2175 LEGWVLGDNRQTGY
-2189 YNNYPV
+2189 YNNYPF
-2195 PFRLGTRIVAKNTNQ
+2195 PYKLGTRIVAKNDGQN
-2210 KYVIQR
+2210 YVIQR

-2224 TITLSNASIHRERPQ
+2224 NITLNTASIHRERPQ
-2239 FDNLDW
+2239 FTNLDW
-2245 YNGDETYK
+2245 YKGDETYK

-2266 DIRLENYKITDITKE
+2266 DIRLENYKIKDITNE
-2281 IPKSKENISGQPR
+2281 ITKSKENISGQPR
-2294 LYLNFNNRQITKPI
+2294 LYLNFNKRQITKPI

-2355 TGGEGGNIK
+2355 TGGEAGNIK
-2364 GAYVAEDSLDVTNEK
+2364 GAYVAEDSLDVTNER
-2379 VVQKFSFKKVGDGET
+2379 VVQKFSFKKVGNDET

-2400 TFKLQGPKKSDDNL
+2400 TFSLQGPKKSDDDL
-2414 GPQVWKRSGT
+2414 GKQVWKRSGT
-2424 DGMVNFDN
+2424 DGIVNFDN

-2444 APQGYEKANTHW
+2444 APQGYEKANTDW
-2456 TVTVTKDGKIYM
+2456 TVTVTKDGKIYI

-2485 KVDPTKTSDQRHTD
+2485 KVDTSKTSDQRHTD

-2532 QPENLQNTYFELH
+2532 QPENLSNTYFELH
-2545 AQNENRP
+2545 AQKENRP
-2552 INTSNTRIVSVN
+2552 INTSNTKIVSMN
-2564 LVDRSSTFDNLKT
+2564 LVDRSSTFDDLKT
-2577 TGNPIEYDTGVYTKN
+2577 TGNPIEYDTEVYTKN

-2664 ATVYVGGERATNN
+2664 TTVYVGGKRTTNN
-2677 PLPPMRTDSNSAPL
+2677 PLPPMKTDSNSAPL
-2691 RTPVTIRQRVQASR
+2691 RTPVTIRQRVQANGSV
-2705 SAMNDAVVLGLSDL
+2705 MNKAVVLGLFDL

-2724 ASMLEMGDNIVG
+2724 TSMLEIGDDLVG

-2744 WQPIDPTRSETPTTK
+2744 WQPVDPTRSEKPTTK
-2759 ANPDNPVQVQTKIT
+2759 ANPNNPVQVQTKIT
-2773 DINKDDKQF
+2773 DINKDTKQF

-2788 NGRQSNTN
+2788 NGRVSNNN
-2796 FLTMN
+2796 FIAMN
-2801 LHREPLANIA
+2801 LHREPLASLVA
-2811 ATDIVS
+2811 ADIVN

-2833 GSKVSPLNNPANDPY
+2833 GTKVSPINNPANDPY
-2848 NPNKVRISWNRDKNT
+2848 NTNKVRISWTRNKNT

-2880 LGMDYFTN
+2880 LGMDYFYS
-2888 KSGKPNQWT
+2888 KSGAPSNWLSY
-2897 GPWGAQSYNS
+2897 WGAQNYNS
-2907 ADDINKN
+2907 ANDINKT
-2914 QEQAHDVNLLTSSDV
+2914 QEPQITWEPSSEITEIPIEDYSNDPTKYVDDPNLEKGQYRIVEGEKGSKRTYYLVEYKDGKPTGNKKLDTSKGNNGVVILKEMTPKLRYVGTKGTTPTGYSVWVNSTKLSASPSTNV
-2929 GNGGTLSSSA
+2929 AAGTPV
-2939 RTAKA
+2939 KI
-2944 GDTVTVTPQVN
+2944 TVTPGPNEELDTLTYSDGKNTVN
-2955 TGYIL
+2955 ID
-2960 EKFEVLDSTGA
+2960 KN
-2971 QVPYTKSGTSYSFTM
+2971 TKTFTM
-2986 PNSDVTVKARFKKQA
+2986 PSSNVTVNATFK
-3001 ENPTKHKI
+3001 TK
-3009 NTQTPSNGT
+3009 
-3018 FTVDKT
+3018 
-3024 EAAKGEVVTIT
+3024 EAG
-3035 PKPDQGYKAGEI
+3035 
-3047 YVGSKNGQV
+3047 
-3056 PVNDNKFTMPDAD
+3056 
-3069 VTIRVEFEQVSQP
+3069 
-3082 QPTKHNINIIKTE
+3082 KHNITINKNP
-3095 GGTVTADKSTAD
+3095 GGTVTADKSTAAK
-3107 TGETV
+3107 GETV
-3112 KLTITP
+3112 KLTIKP
-3118 DAEYEIQAFL
+3118 DTGYGIQGL
-3128 LLDKNEGQIQ
+3128 TLLDKNGVQVQ
-3138 GSSINQLNKT
+3138 GSYINHLDNT
-3148 FTMPAED
+3148 FTMPDED
-3155 VWVKILFKKS
+3155 VWVNILFKKVQRP
-3165 ETPAK
+3165 TYYVYK
-3170 SFIVGRENDGGRG
+3170 DTDGRG
-3183 SVVVDQTS
+3183 YIRINGSNDTGIGVPAGD
-3191 AKVGEKVTFTLYPY
+3191 KVNFQVTAYDRYKLTGAHVNKAQGGGSPDDFT
-3205 NVYKATKA
+3205 
-3213 TVTKNDG
+3213 
-3220 SGQLSDV
+3220 
-3227 VFDPA
+3227 FDPA
-3232 TNKGYFIMPDISPA
+3232 TGLGSFTMPESN
-3246 TGVTVRGVFVAKP
+3246 VTIYGEYKNKP
-3259 AGERTVSKEITEIL
+3259 AGERTASEERTETL
-3273 EYKTDITVD
+3273 KYKTDITVD
-3282 ESLQPGERVTDQ
+3282 ESLKPGERVTDQ
-3294 EGKNGEVKYRYTA
+3294 EGKDGQVKYRYTA

-3318 DIAAPADWPA
+3318 DVAAPADWPA
-3328 DVIAA
+3328 EVIAA
-3333 LKAGKQN
+3333 LKAGKKS

-3345 AFARTEISRTEPTN
+3345 AFARTELSRTEPTN

-3390 IVNIT
+3390 LVTIS

-3427 NTYEKVEES
+3427 ETYEKVEES

-3455 PGNLVKFQKGYYVI
+3455 SDNVVKFQKGYYVI
-3469 KETKAPTGYKRITAE
+3469 KESKAPVGYKRVTAE

-3492 GGRMYAEYQGP
+3492 GGRMYAVYQGP

-3510 IDNNKKSSA
+3510 IDDDKKSNA

-3558 DSEEAKGLLNL
+3558 STEDTKGLLNL
-3569 QIRPKYKREEK
+3569 QITPKYKREEI
-3580 DTPGQS
+3580 DRPGQS

-3600 SFKLNDQTS
+3600 SFELSDSTS
-3609 YDNMDDPAIDKILR
+3609 YENMDDPAIDKILR

-3628 NKDLSL
+3628 HKDLSL

-3659 IVEVEGFYDDVIINN
+3659 IVEVEGFYDEVIINN
-3674 KSKLPDKYDIP
+3674 KSKLTDKYDIP
-3685 QGDLGKIDL
+3685 QEDLGKIDL

-3704 FQQLYEKP
+3704 FKQLMIDE
-3712 NGNFGYKK
+3712 NGQMSYKAF
-3720 IEKGSYQGGAE
+3720 KGASYQGGAAQLTE
-3731 ALRAWIEKTQG
+3731 FIKKFVSE
-3742 KEKADAWAKQTTEGE
+3742 EKAKEWSQEKSPGA
-3757 KYQNYI
+3757 KYQNFI
-3763 GKHVKIGTEDYY
+3763 GKEVVYEGKTYK
-3775 TGRIYPAL
+3775 TGIIDPAL
-3783 GQPIFKREISANLN
+3783 GQPTFKREISANLN

-3818 QETYNVTFSKHGR
+3818 QETFNVTFSKHGR
-3831 DNSGDD
+3831 DDSSDD
-3837 INSEKVTENRL
+3837 INSEKVTNNRL

-3864 EDMPGKTLASAF
+3864 EDMPGKTVASAF

-3886 PGRYRLMEVKAP
+3886 PGRYRLVEVKAP
-3898 EGYKPIKDPVLH
+3898 QGYKPIKDPVLH
-3910 FTIAYEKGEINK
+3910 FTIAYQKGEIDK

-3929 GRGVVTLEYNEGN
+3929 GKGVVTLEYNEGN

-3957 PITPEGG
+3957 PITPEDG

-3976 NMGKIINERPGK
+3976 NMGKIINEVPGK

-3993 TKYDDGKHLLPGAE
+3993 TKYDDGEQLLPGAE
-4007 FRLTRLTRKVT
+4007 FRLTRISRHITD
-4018 GEDDPNKNDGVYTK
+4018 DDPNKNDGVYTK
-4032 VVGEDGKIVFDEL
+4032 VVGDDGKIVFDEL

-4069 FTVGGPGL
+4069 FTVGGPKL

-4093 KIDMTST
+4093 KIDMEST
-4100 MSVQRPDGIDGTE
+4100 MSVLRPDGIDGTE

-4161 LKQKSYGLDLF
+4161 LKQKSYNLDLF

-4186 EAGTLTY
+4186 ENGTLTY

-4203 ETDFENTISAH
+4203 KTDFENTISAH
-4214 INLMRVQNSTQNV
+4214 INLMKVQNSTQNV

-4243 VYDLDMARQL
+4243 VYDLDMARQV
-4253 GMNMT
+4253 GINMT

-4278 RDRTAFN
+4278 RDRTASN
-4285 GDQTFKYKPS
+4285 GPLTFRYKPN
-4295 EAVTNLRFDL
+4295 EAVTNLRFDIL
-4305 FRLEQNGGYLYNY
+4305 RLNQNGGSLYDY

-4350 RSYGNYNIGANGIQ
+4350 GYYGYYNIGSNNIQ
-4364 EIPIGNLGIQNSVI
+4364 EIPISNLGVQNSVI
-4378 VKVTGKVTGKNIAS
+4378 VKVTGKVTGKDIAS
-4392 YDTYALLYNS
+4392 YDTYAMLYNPR
-4402 LSTYYVE
+4402 STYYVE
-4409 RTNGIRIFE
+4409 RTNGIRIFK
-4418 NKTQARA
+4418 NKTQASA
-4425 ELNIEAI
+4425 ELNIKAV
-4432 NPKNEINF
+4432 NPKNEIIF
-4440 KKVDEEGKI
+4440 KKVDKEGKI
-4449 LPKAKFKL
+4449 LPGAKFKL

-4463 TQDGKNWIEVTGSER
+4463 TEDGKNWVEVTGSER
-4478 IAGKEDGLIKYEG
+4478 TAGEDGLIKYEK
-4491 LEPGK
+4491 LEAGK
-4496 YALIETEAPEGYQK
+4496 YALIETEAPEGYGK

-4537 SETVMAKVA
+4537 SEEAQTLRAKVA
-4546 SAVKAL
+4546 EAVEAL
-4552 ADKVTGN
+4552 ADNLTGN
-4559 TEPETYTEH
+4559 TKPETYTE
-4568 VTSEPINVVNYKN
+4568 TISNEPINVVNYKN
-4581 IEFVKVD
+4581 IEFEKVD
-4588 GDDNTKTLQ
+4588 GNDKTKKL
-4597 GAVFEV
+4597 ANAEFEV
-4603 HKKDDKG
+4603 YYKEKE
-4610 KYQPLKVKKTVDGEE
+4610 DGEYQAYKVTKDG
-4625 KEVTIT
+4625 KEVTKT
-4631 VTSDKDGKF
+4631 VTSDKDGKIS
-4640 TLPITKDGYYALVET
+4640 LNLTKPGYYALKET
-4655 KAPEGYSKFPGKIK
+4655 KAPDGYTKMPGYIK
-4669 EFKLENG
+4669 EFRVENG
-4676 SVSVLEKDPLKS
+4676 KVQILEKDPLKAS
-4688 SITRGKKGQI
+4688 HKTSTKGLLTSEI
-4698 VSQVI
+4698 IS
-4703 EVDKDKNTFK
+4703 VDKEKETFK
-4713 QRIVINPKHENLTG
+4713 QRIVINPNHETMTVPSYQSYIRIKENDWKITPKYKEALNKPAGIGGLVNVAVLKKDGDKTLENLTKDD
-4727 INNSSYLR
+4727 Y
-4735 ILENGWSITPKF
+4735 
-4747 IKSDGKEGIGGEV
+4747 
-4760 KVALL
+4760 
-4765 KANPDTEKGEKKSID
+4765 KKYD
-4780 ELEEKDFNKLGAIEH
+4780 AISFD
-4795 GTVGNNTG
+4795 TVGGITG
-4803 SRYSLKELL
+4803 SRYGLKEML
-4812 GKDTDSSTISTTDTI
+4812 GTTATTDKPITTTDSIVMEFTGKLDANNNTGTADQLFELVFDTQI
-4827 VVQYTGT
+4827 DDQVSDKLNIESLASNKPSYGDYTGT
-4834 LAKDTTKVD
+4834 A
-4843 QKAELIIDNTILDN
+4843 
-4857 ADYSLDIK
+4857 
-4865 VLSSTDPV
+4865 
-4873 YVDVNKSNITPIQ
+4873 PIQ
-4886 VENRKAEYPLTGA
+4886 IENRKATFPLTGA

>member
-10 ALVMVMLMFIQS
+10 ALVMVMLMVIQTIT
-22 CVPAITSFA
+22 PAITSFA

-162 LKVVPEFDFDKEGLF
+162 LKVVDEFDFDKEGLF

-222 DKTVDSKLTTIALNK
+222 DKAVDSKLTTIALNK

-283 AEAKAQAEAKAKAEA
+283 AEEKAKADAKAKAEA

-318 KEEADAKAK
+318 KADAKAKEEADAKAK
-327 QEADA
+327 QEAE
-332 KAKEEAD
+332 KI
-339 KKKAE
+339 KAE

-351 QKALEEKAKAEK
+351 QKALDEKAKQEA

-372 AKAKAEAEKIATAEK
+372 AKAKAEAEKLKAEAEAKQKAEAEAK

-423 QDTEENQEE
+423 QDKEENQEE

-445 KSEPA
+445 KKEPA

-464 ALQDKKED
+464 ALQDKKEE
-472 IKKSEDKKDAN
+472 IKKSEDKK
-483 NDANNKEDNKKTTDK
+483 DANNKEDNKKTTDK
-498 KEVSK
+498 KGVSK

-535 ENGLKEVQALLSS
+535 ANGLKEVQALLSS
-548 FETKYHLTKEEQAK
+548 FEEKYHLTQQEQAK
-562 LMDDNADAL
+562 LMDDNKDAI

-577 DADKNFRPQVF
+577 DADKNFNPQVF
-588 ADSGSPLNLDGK
+588 ADTGRPLNLDGK
-600 KFNIMTRFDTST
+600 KFNILTRFDTST
-612 AVGPIKVGQY
+612 RVGSILKGQ
-622 FNIHLDNKLTVNNP
+622 FFKIHLDEKLTV
-636 SELKPIYNG
+636 KHG
-645 TTKIAEP
+645 TTLEPIKHNNEVIATP
-652 EYDKA
+652 KYNPTD
-657 TNTIKYKIVSKI
+657 NTITYTITKDIK
-669 NENLQIPL
+669 EDLQIPL
-677 NIPVDY
+677 KIPVDY
-683 NTANI
+683 NTKNI

-696 IVVNKVSGLGV
+696 VVVNKVSGLGV
-707 KAPRD
+707 TNPKD
-712 LLPQRVDRGG
+712 LLPQRVGKDGRI
-722 NLVGSIIEPDRKDVT
+722 VGSIIEPDRDDVT

-758 IKDGKLVGYNWTIKV
+758 VKDGKLVGYNWIIKV
-773 TSDTDLETLG
+773 TSDTDLESLG
-783 YKANFTTVKGS
+783 YKANFTAVKGS
-794 GLGEITSRGAN
+794 GLREITSRDKN
-805 VSLTKQLDGAFGIND
+805 VSLTDQLPGDFGIND
-820 SKHHSPE
+820 SKHHSPG
-827 AGIREVTYN
+827 AGVREVTYN
-836 LFTPTTNKQEKYMM
+836 LYTPTTNKQEKYMM

-855 LTKKNNKLGAKRI
+855 LTKKNNKIGAKRI

-877 KVKEATPSRVG
+877 KVQDATPSRVG

-898 FANENTAKWTVT
+898 FTSENSAKWTVT
-910 DGVSTGDVDKDK
+910 DGVSTGDEK
-922 NISTSLPLESR
+922 TTLPLEER
-933 TLRNQTFQTGKV
+933 TLGNQTGSRGQTGI
-945 AVYGLDS
+945 Y
-952 EGKMVAK
+952 K
-959 IVNPENTDGSNNIK
+959 IDPTTGQMIHDTTGIS
-973 DIPNQGENPGSSD
+973 GEKP

-991 VYEYNS
+991 VYEYNT
-997 TIADNKNPQ
+997 TIANNKNPQ

-1019 NVDQG
+1019 DVDQK

-1031 TMPEMT
+1031 TMPDMT
-1037 VKAVDPK
+1037 VKAVDPN
-1044 NENNVLGTAT
+1044 NEETVLGEASAE
-1054 TTESQA
+1054 ESGA
-1060 NPDPAKRTIT
+1060 DPDPAERTIT
-1070 IKDVK
+1070 IPNVK
-1075 VWNISNA
+1075 VWNIAND
-1082 GEASKND
+1082 GTASKND

-1108 YYENTNWKDPNK
+1108 YYETTNWKDPNR
-1120 ADTYTVH
+1120 ANTFAIA
-1127 NKATVEQNPQ
+1127 NRATVEVAPQ
-1137 LGSFTLIKTG
+1137 LGNFTLIKKG

-1187 LTETK
+1187 LLETK

-1198 LNQEIT
+1198 LNQET
-1204 NITVDENGR
+1204 THITVDENGR

-1248 TINADGSVTTYIYLK
+1248 TVNSDGSVTTYIYLK

-1268 GGLTDKDT
+1268 TGGSTDKDT

-1289 NLKDVQVYDV
+1289 SLKDVQVYDV

-1304 DYLRNEMIQQS
+1304 DYLKKEMIQQG
-1315 VDQEV
+1315 VDQGV
-1320 LKHIGN
+1320 LDHIGN
-1326 TNVLNAP
+1326 KNVLNAP
-1333 NTKPIRASIYPRDPY
+1333 DSNPIRATLYPKDPY
-1348 TDKLGYR
+1348 TQKLGYR
-1355 IKFPQERFARD
+1355 IRFPQERFARD

-1371 VANSPAGT
+1371 VAKSPAGT

-1386 MDDPKVEVVRNNAKL
+1386 MDDPNNTTVGNNARL
-1401 ENQTITPTTAE
+1401 ENQTIRPTTAE

-1450 IRDANGKLIS
+1450 IRDAKGKLIS

-1466 PDAKGENG
+1466 PDAEGKNG

-1489 EETRAPEGYIK
+1489 EEIRAPEGYIK

-1521 KNKPGTPIN
+1521 KDKPGTPIN
-1530 GEDYYIEDVEQDQDK
+1530 GKDYYIEDVEQDQDK
-1545 ISAKVTNVTQT
+1545 ISAKVTNVTQS

-1616 PKIKVGGVE
+1616 PKLKVGGVE

-1637 LTYVYNEKSAGGKDK
+1637 LTYVYNEKSAGGKGQ

-1666 AQNDGTFDFTVT
+1666 AQNDGTFPFTVT
-1678 VAPGQTGITGRQ
+1678 VAPGQTGQQT
-1690 KITTS
+1690 ITTR

-1701 QYDYDRHNKEVPQ
+1701 QYDYDSKNREVPQ
-1714 SYYFRDVYQGTDGK
+1714 SYYFRDVYQGPDGN
-1728 WYVAVLAYYNPVHL
+1728 WYVAVLAYYNPDHI
-1742 RESDPKELKFNWLST
+1742 RESGPKELEFNWLST

-1780 TNVNVYR
+1780 KNVNVYR
-1787 TSPNMGTI
+1787 TSPNMGRI
-1795 HAGNFDKK
+1795 HAGNIDKK

-1872 INNFSKNGYIIEQTF
+1872 INNFSKSGYIIEQTF

-2071 PLQGAEFKITKAED
+2071 PLAGAEFKITKAED

-2100 SFNGPLPKGTYI
+2100 SFNEPLPKGTYI

-2175 LDGWVLGDNRQTGY
+2175 LEGWVLGDNRQTGY
-2189 YNNYPV
+2189 YNNYPF
-2195 PFRLGTRIVAKNTNQ
+2195 PYKLGTRIVAKNANQ

-2224 TITLSNASIHRERPQ
+2224 TITLNNASIHRERPQ

-2245 YNGDETYK
+2245 YKGDETYK
-2253 IFELDKAVDGNVE
+2253 IFELDKPVDGNVE
-2266 DIRLENYKITDITKE
+2266 DIRLENYKINDITKE

-2294 LYLNFNNRQITKPI
+2294 LYLNFKNRQITNPI
-2308 VIDVKVPYKAEEGG
+2308 VIDVKVPYKAEVGG

-2379 VVQKFSFKKVGDGET
+2379 VVQKFSFKKVGDSGT

-2400 TFKLQGPKKSDDNL
+2400 TFSLQGPKKSDDNL

-2424 DGMVNFDN
+2424 DGIVNFDN

-2444 APQGYEKANTHW
+2444 APQGYEKSNTNW

-2477 PDQGAKWQ
+2477 PDQGAIWQ
-2485 KVDPTKTSDQRHTD
+2485 KVDTSKTSDQRHTD

-2545 AQNENRP
+2545 AQKENRP
-2552 INTSNTRIVSVN
+2552 INTSNTKIVSMN

-2577 TGNPIEYDTGVYTKN
+2577 TGNPIEYDTEVYTKN
-2592 NQERIKITPKNLS
+2592 NQERIKITPKNLA

-2641 TEWYDTLAGI
+2641 TEWYDSLAGI

-2664 ATVYVGGERATNN
+2664 ATVYVGGKRATNN
-2677 PLPPMRTDSNSAPL
+2677 PLPPMRTDSSSAPM
-2691 RTPVTIRQRVQASR
+2691 RAPVTIRQRVQANGSV
-2705 SAMNDAVVLGLSDL
+2705 MNKAVVLGLSDL

-2724 ASMLEMGDNIVG
+2724 ASMLEIGDDLVG

-2759 ANPDNPVQVQTKIT
+2759 ANPNNPVQVQTKIT

-2788 NGRQSNTN
+2788 NGRKSNNN
-2796 FLTMN
+2796 FLAMN

-2833 GSKVSPLNNPANDPY
+2833 GSKVSPLNKPANDPY
-2848 NPNKVRISWNRDKNT
+2848 NTNKVRISWNRDKNT

-2869 TAKYVENGSVG
+2869 TAKYAESGTVG
-2880 LGMDYFTN
+2880 LGMDYFYS
-2888 KSGKPNQWT
+2888 KSGAPSNWISY
-2897 GPWGAQSYNS
+2897 WGAQYYNS
-2907 ADDINKN
+2907 ANDINKA

-2929 GNGGTLSSSA
+2929 GTGGALSSSA

-2944 GDTVTVTPQVN
+2944 GDTVNVTAQVN
-2955 TGYIL
+2955 PGYIL
-2960 EKFEVLDSTGA
+2960 EKFEVLAASGA
-2971 QVPYTKSGTSYSFTM
+2971 QVSYTKNGTSYSFTM

-3035 PKPDQGYKAGEI
+3035 PSPAQGYRVKEI
-3047 YVGSKNGQV
+3047 YVGSGAGQV

-3069 VTIRVEFEQVSQP
+3069 VTIRVEFEQASQP
-3082 QPTKHNINIIKTE
+3082 QPTKHSINIIKTE

-3107 TGETV
+3107 KGETV

-3118 DAEYEIQAFL
+3118 DAGYEIQAFL

-3170 SFIVGRENDGGRG
+3170 SFIVGSENDGGRG
-3183 SVVVDQTS
+3183 SVVVDPTQS
-3191 AKVGEKVTFTLYPY
+3191 RDGYAKVGEKVTFTLYPY

-3213 TVTKNDG
+3213 TVTKSN
-3220 SGQLSDV
+3220 GQRLSDDEV
-3227 VFDPA
+3227 FFDPA

-3273 EYKTDITVD
+3273 EYKTDINVD
-3282 ESLQPGERVTDQ
+3282 ESLKPGERVTDQ

-3318 DIAAPADWPA
+3318 DVAAPADWPA
-3328 DVIAA
+3328 KVIEA
-3333 LKAGKQN
+3333 LKADKQN

-3345 AFARTEISRTEPTN
+3345 AFARTEISRAEPTN

-3390 IVNIT
+3390 LVTIS

-3455 PGNLVKFQKGYYVI
+3455 SDNVVKFQKGYYVI
-3469 KETKAPTGYKRITAE
+3469 KETKAPLGYKRVTAE

-3510 IDNNKKSSA
+3510 IDDNKKSNA

-3569 QIRPKYKREEK
+3569 QIRPKYKREEI
-3580 DTPGQS
+3580 DRPGQS

-3674 KSKLPDKYDIP
+3674 KSDLTDKYDIP
-3685 QGDLGKIDL
+3685 EGDLGKIDL
-3694 NLDFYAGARE
+3694 NLDFYKGARE

-3712 NGNFGYKK
+3712 DGTFGYKK

-3757 KYQNYI
+3757 KYQNFI
-3763 GKHVKIGTEDYY
+3763 GKHVKIGNRYY
-3775 TGRIYPAL
+3775 DTGRIYPAL
-3783 GQPIFKREISANLN
+3783 GEPTFKREISANIN

-3831 DNSGDD
+3831 DNPNDDVNSG
-3837 INSEKVTENRL
+3837 KVTNNRL

-3864 EDMPGKTLASAF
+3864 EDMPGKTVASAF

-3898 EGYKPIKDPVLH
+3898 QGYKPIKDPVLH
-3910 FTIAYEKGEINK
+3910 FTIAYKKGEIDK
-3922 ETGEITP
+3922 DTGEITP

-3942 GIFQYAPDKKGPDGK
+3942 GIFQYAPDNPD
-3957 PITPEGG
+3957 ITPEGG

-3976 NMGKIINERPGK
+3976 NMGKIINEVPGK

-3993 TKYDDGKHLLPGAE
+3993 TKYDDGEHLLPGAE

-4018 GEDDPNKNDGVYTK
+4018 GTDDPNKNDGVYTK
-4032 VVGEDGKIVFDEL
+4032 VVGDDGKIVFDEL

-4055 KPAPGYQNKGKKWR
+4055 KPAPGYQNKGQKWR
-4069 FTVGGPGL
+4069 FTVGGPKL

-4100 MSVQRPDGIDGTE
+4100 MSVLRPDSIDGTE

-4118 KIHPHKGHALE
+4118 KIHPHKGHALA
-4129 FKNTFKINDDTVI
+4129 FKNTYKINDDTVI

-4161 LKQKSYGLDLF
+4161 LRQKSYNLDLF

-4203 ETDFENTISAH
+4203 KTDFENTISAH
-4214 INLMRVQNSTQNV
+4214 INLMKVQNSTQNV

-4243 VYDLDMARQL
+4243 VYDLDMARQV
-4253 GMNMT
+4253 GINMT

-4285 GDQTFKYKPS
+4285 GNQKFRYKPS

-4305 FRLEQNGGYLYNY
+4305 FSLNQNGGSLYNY
-4318 NTGQYYK
+4318 NTGQYDK

-4350 RSYGNYNIGANGIQ
+4350 GSYGYYNIGANGFQDIQ
-4364 EIPIGNLGIQNSVI
+4364 IGQLGIQNSVI
-4378 VKVTGKVTGKNIAS
+4378 VKVTGKVTGKDIAS
-4392 YDTYALLYNS
+4392 YDTYAMLYNPNNGYNGGIG
-4402 LSTYYVE
+4402 YYVE
-4409 RTNGIRIFE
+4409 RTNGIRIFKNE
-4418 NKTQARA
+4418 ATASA
-4425 ELNIEAI
+4425 ELNIKAI

-4440 KKVDEEGKI
+4440 KKVDEKGKI
-4449 LPKAKFKL
+4449 LPGAEFKL
-4457 VKYYEK
+4457 VKYYENP
-4463 TQDGKNWIEVTGSER
+4463 QDGKNWIEYTGSER
-4478 IAGKEDGLIKYEG
+4478 IAGEDGLIKYEK
-4491 LEPGK
+4491 LEAGR
-4496 YALIETEAPEGYQK
+4496 YALIETEAPEGYAK

-4537 SETVMAKVA
+4537 SEEAQTLRAKVA
-4546 SAVKAL
+4546 KAVEAL
-4552 ADKVTGN
+4552 ADKLTGN
-4559 TEPETYTEH
+4559 ANTETYTE
-4568 VTSEPINVVNYKN
+4568 TISNEPINVVNYKN
-4581 IEFVKVD
+4581 IEFEKVD
-4588 GDDNTKTLQ
+4588 ANDKTKKL
-4597 GAVFEV
+4597 ANAEFEV
-4603 HKKDDKG
+4603 WYKENVDDEYQAYKVTKDG
-4610 KYQPLKVKKTVDGEE
+4610 
-4625 KEVTIT
+4625 KEVTKT
-4631 VTSDKDGKF
+4631 VTSDKDGKIS
-4640 TLPITKDGYYALVET
+4640 LNVTKPGYYALKET
-4655 KAPEGYSKFPGKIK
+4655 KAPDGYTKMPGYIK
-4669 EFKLENG
+4669 EFRVENG
-4676 SVSVLEKDPLKS
+4676 KLQILEKNPLKAS
-4688 SITRGKKGQI
+4688 HKTSTKGLLTSEI
-4698 VSQVI
+4698 IS
-4703 EVDKDKNTFK
+4703 VDKENKTFK
-4713 QRIVINPKHENLTG
+4713 QRIVINPNHETMTVP
-4727 INNSSYLR
+4727 SYQSYIR
-4735 ILENGWSITPKF
+4735 IKENDWKITPKY
-4747 IKSDGKEGIGGEV
+4747 KDALNKPAGIGGLV
-4760 KVALL
+4760 NVAVL
-4765 KANPDTEKGEKKSID
+4765 KTGSSIDDLKDTEFKKFD
-4780 ELEEKDFNKLGAIEH
+4780 AISFE
-4795 GTVGNNTG
+4795 TVGGITG
-4803 SRYSLKELL
+4803 SRYGLKEML
-4812 GKDTDSSTISTTDTI
+4812 GITSTTDKPITTTDSI
-4827 VVQYTGT
+4827 VMEFTGKLDANNTTGT
-4834 LAKDTTKVD
+4834 AD
-4843 QKAELIIDNTILDN
+4843 QLFELVFESGIDDQISDKLNVEALTSGKPTYG
-4857 ADYSLDIK
+4857 DYT
-4865 VLSSTDPV
+4865 STE
-4873 YVDVNKSNITPIQ
+4873 PIQ
-4886 VENRKAEYPLTGA
+4886 IENRKATFPLTGA
-4899 MGIIGFLVVG
+4899 LGIFGFLIAG
-4909 AVMMATAYYKYR
+4909 AIIMTTSYYKYR
-4921 RKRRESALS
+4921 KKKRGRALS

>member
-43 KLETLKQDT
+43 KLETLKQDN

-125 LSLDVSVVQEDGKYR
+125 LSLDVSVVQEGDKYR

-207 EGDKHNRTYIFDFKV
+207 EGDKHNRAYIFDFKV
-222 DKTVDSKLTTIALNK
+222 DKAVDSKLTTITLNK

-245 KQNADLFA
+245 KQSADLFA

-283 AEAKAQAEAKAKAEA
+283 AKAKAEA

-303 AEAEEKAKKEAEEKA
+303 AEADAKAKKEADEKAKKEAEEKA
-318 KEEADAKAK
+318 KADAKAK
-327 QEADA
+327 EEADA
-332 KAKEEAD
+332 KAKEEAE
-339 KKKAE
+339 KIKAE
-344 EAKKSEE
+344 EAKKTEE

-372 AKAKAEAEKIATAEK
+372 AKAKAEAEKLKAEAEAKQKAEAEAK
-387 AKQEELAKKQ
+387 AKKEELAKKQ

-423 QDTEENQEE
+423 QDTEKDQEE
-432 EPIIKKKETTEEV
+432 EPIIKKKETKQEV
-445 KSEPA
+445 KKEPA

-483 NDANNKEDNKKTTDK
+483 NKEDNKKTTDK

-503 ETKGLLEGI
+503 ETKGLLESI

-535 ENGLKEVQALLSS
+535 TNGLKEVQALLSS
-548 FETKYHLTKEEQAK
+548 FETKYHLTQQEQAK
-562 LMDDNADAL
+562 LMDDNKNAI
-571 KALIER
+571 KALIEK
-577 DADKNFRPQVF
+577 DADKNFDPKILMALMSSVE
-588 ADSGSPLNLDGK
+588 DTLKDK
-600 KFNIMTRFDTST
+600 KFNIITRFDTST
-612 AVGPIKVGQY
+612 RNGPIKKGQY
-622 FNIHLDNKLTVNNP
+622 FNIHLDDKLTVNNP
-636 SELKPIYNG
+636 SELKSIYNG
-645 TTKIAEP
+645 NTEIARP
-652 EYDKA
+652 TYDKA
-657 TNTIKYKIVSKI
+657 TNTIKYEILNDI
-669 NENLQIPL
+669 NEDLQIRL

-683 NTANI
+683 NTDKI
-688 KLDDNGEF
+688 ELDDNGEF
-696 IVVNKVSGLGV
+696 VVTNKVSGLGV
-707 KAPRD
+707 TNPKD
-712 LLPQRVDRGG
+712 LLPQRVGKDGKI
-722 NLVGSIIEPDRKDVT
+722 VGQIIEPDRDDVT

-758 IKDGKLVGYNWTIKV
+758 VKDGKLVGYNWTIKV
-773 TSDTDLETLG
+773 TSDTDLESLG

-794 GLGEITSRGAN
+794 GLGEITSRDN
-805 VSLTKQLDGAFGIND
+805 TVSLTDQLNGNFGIND
-820 SKHHSPE
+820 SKHHAPG
-827 AGIREVTYN
+827 AGVREVTYN

-855 LTKKNNKLGAKRI
+855 LTKKNNKIGAKRI

-877 KVKEATPSRVG
+877 KVQDATPSRVG

-898 FANENTAKWTVT
+898 FTSENNAKWTVT
-910 DGVSTGDVDKDK
+910 DGVSTGDEK
-922 NISTSLPLESR
+922 TTLPLEER
-933 TLRNQTFQTGKV
+933 TLGNQTGSRGQTG
-945 AVYGLDS
+945 VYKIDPTTGQ
-952 EGKMVAK
+952 MVQDTTG
-959 IVNPENTDGSNNIK
+959 IS
-973 DIPNQGENPGSSD
+973 GEKPV
-986 IGTIA
+986 GTIA

-1024 WNLDQGL
+1024 WNLDKGL

-1075 VWNISNA
+1075 VWNISNT

-1120 ADTYTVH
+1120 VDTYTVH

-1187 LTETK
+1187 LLETK

-1198 LNQEIT
+1198 LNQETT

-1213 ISASGSSAKLEVG
+1213 ISASGSSAKLQVG

-1248 TINADGSVTTYIYLK
+1248 TVNSDGSVTTYIYLK

-1268 GGLTDKDT
+1268 TGGSTDKDT

-1304 DYLRNEMIQQS
+1304 DYLRKEMIQQG

-1320 LKHIGN
+1320 LNHIGN

-1333 NTKPIRASIYPRDPY
+1333 DTNPIRAYLYTKDPY
-1348 TDKLGYR
+1348 TQKLGYR
-1355 IKFPQERFARD
+1355 IRFPQERFARD

-1386 MDDPKVEVVRNNAKL
+1386 MDDPNNTTVGNNARL
-1401 ENQTITPTTAE
+1401 ENQTIRPTTAE
-1412 DAKKETTLTVTNE
+1412 DARKETTLTVTNE

-1435 KWDKDK
+1435 KWDKNK

-1466 PDAKGENG
+1466 PDAEGKNG

-1500 SDVIFDVTVDES
+1500 SDVVFDVTVDES

-1521 KNKPGTPIN
+1521 KDKPGTPIN

-1637 LTYVYNEKSAGGKDK
+1637 LTYVYNEKSAGGKGQ

-1666 AQNDGTFDFTVT
+1666 AQNDGTFPFTVT
-1678 VAPGQTGITGRQ
+1678 VAPGQTGITGQ
-1690 KITTS
+1690 QTITTD

-1701 QYDYDRHNKEVPQ
+1701 QYDYDRNNREVSQ
-1714 SYYFRDVYQGTDGK
+1714 SYYFRDVYQGPDGN
-1728 WYVAVLAYYNPVHL
+1728 WYVAVLAYYNPDHI
-1742 RESDPKELKFNWLST
+1742 RDSGPKELEFNWLST

-1872 INNFSKNGYIIEQTF
+1872 INNFSKSGYIIEQTF

-1897 LWRVFCMTNNDFK
+1897 LWRVFCMTNNEFK

-1935 SQKVALINKKYTPGS
+1935 SQKVALINKKYTPGL
-1950 FKIKKH
+1950 FKIKKL
-1956 NDANREQV
+1956 NDADRTQT

-2071 PLQGAEFKITKAED
+2071 PLAGAEFKITKAED

-2100 SFNGPLPKGTYI
+2100 SFNGALPKGTYI

-2140 IYNYIKGPED
+2140 IYNYIEGPKD
-2150 GTNPDVNKSILGEAG
+2150 GTDQDVNKSIFGEAG

-2175 LDGWVLGDNRQTGY
+2175 LEGWVLGDNRQTGY
-2189 YNNYPV
+2189 YNNWPV
-2195 PFRLGTRIVAKNTNQ
+2195 PYRLGTRIVAKNTNQ

-2224 TITLSNASIHRERPQ
+2224 SLTLNEATIHRERPS
-2239 FDNLDW
+2239 FTNMEW
-2245 YNGDETYK
+2245 YKGDETFK

-2266 DIRLENYKITDITKE
+2266 DIRLENYKIKDITNE
-2281 IPKSKENISGQPR
+2281 INASSEQTVLDQPNR
-2294 LYLNFNNRQITKPI
+2294 LKLDFNNRQITKPI
-2308 VIDVKVPYKAEEGG
+2308 VIDVKIPYKAEEAG

-2327 DLQTNK
+2327 DLQTSK
-2333 GIFWKSDY
+2333 GMFWKSDY

-2355 TGGEGGNIK
+2355 TGGEAGNIK
-2364 GAYVAEDSLDVTNEK
+2364 GAYVAEDSLDVTNERI
-2379 VVQKFSFKKVGDGET
+2379 VQEFSFKKVGDGET

-2400 TFKLQGPKKSDDNL
+2400 TFSLQGPKKSDDNL

-2424 DGMVNFDN
+2424 DGIVNFDN

-2444 APQGYEKANTHW
+2444 APQGYEKSNTDW
-2456 TVTVTKDGKIYM
+2456 TVTVTKDGKIYL

-2485 KVDPTKTSDQRHTD
+2485 KVDTSKTSDQRHTD
-2499 SSTSNGSTGKIE
+2499 SSTSNNSAPKIE

-2516 VNKKANKFR
+2516 VNKKENKFR

-2532 QPENLQNTYFELH
+2532 QPENLSNPYFELH
-2545 AQNENRP
+2545 AQKENRP
-2552 INTSNTRIVSVN
+2552 INASNTKIVSVN

-2577 TGNPIEYDTGVYTKN
+2577 TGNPIEYDTEVYTKN

-2664 ATVYVGGERATNN
+2664 ATVYLGGKRATNN

-2691 RTPVTIRQRVQASR
+2691 RTPVTIRQRVQANGSV
-2705 SAMNDAVVLGLSDL
+2705 MNKAVVLGLFDL

-2724 ASMLEMGDNIVG
+2724 TSMLEIGDDLVG

-2744 WQPIDPTRSETPTTK
+2744 WQPIDPTRSDQPTTK
-2759 ANPDNPVQVQTKIT
+2759 ANPNNPTRVHTKIT
-2773 DINKDDKQF
+2773 EINKDTKQF

-2788 NGRQSNTN
+2788 NGNDNSNNNFNLNIHKQPSGALAQS
-2796 FLTMN
+2796 
-2801 LHREPLANIA
+2801 
-2811 ATDIVS
+2811 DISVR
-2817 YEVYTTN
+2817 VFT
-2824 STSIDNVVK
+2824 VGK
-2833 GSKVSPLNNPANDPY
+2833 GSTVDNLISPGKDLKLQGVVSEDLNNPGQQKIRFNGTG
-2848 NPNKVRISWNRDKNT
+2848 NPGFTKNNL
-2863 YFYIEV
+2863 FAIEV
-2869 TAKYVENGSVG
+2869 VAKYTPGTALG
-2880 LGMDYFTN
+2880 LGMDYYY
-2888 KSGKPNQWT
+2888 KVSGAPSTWPKY
-2897 GPWGAQSYNS
+2897 WGAQNYSS
-2907 ADDINKN
+2907 DAAINKA
-2914 QEQAHDVNLLTSSDV
+2914 QAQTYDVNLLTSSDV
-2929 GNGGTLSSSA
+2929 GEGGTLSSST

-2944 GDTVTVTPQVN
+2944 GDTVTVTPRVN

-2971 QVPYTKSGTSYSFTM
+2971 QVSYTKNGTSYSFTM
-2986 PNSDVTVKARFKKQA
+2986 PNSYVTVKARFKKQA
-3001 ENPTKHKI
+3001 EVPTKHKI

-3024 EAAKGEVVTIT
+3024 EAAAGEEVTIT
-3035 PKPDQGYKAGEI
+3035 PNPAQGYRVKEI
-3047 YVGSKNGQV
+3047 YVGSGAGPVQV
-3056 PVNDNKFTMPDAD
+3056 NNNKFIMPDAD
-3069 VTIRVEFEQVSQP
+3069 VTIRVDFEQVSQP
-3082 QPTKHNINIIKTE
+3082 QPTKHDINIIKTE

-3107 TGETV
+3107 KGETV
-3112 KLTITP
+3112 KLTITT
-3118 DAEYEIQAFL
+3118 DTGYEIEAFL
-3128 LLDKNEGQIQ
+3128 LLDKNQGLVQ
-3138 GSSINQLNKT
+3138 GSSINHLYKT
-3148 FTMPAED
+3148 FTMPDED

-3170 SFIVGRENDGGRG
+3170 SFIVGKENDGGRG
-3183 SVVVDQTS
+3183 SVVVDQNS

-3220 SGQLSDV
+3220 SGQLADV

-3246 TGVTVRGVFVAKP
+3246 TGVTVRGVFVTKP
-3259 AGERTVSKEITEIL
+3259 AGERTVSKEITETL
-3273 EYKTDITVD
+3273 NYKTDVTVD
-3282 ESLQPGERVTDQ
+3282 ERLKPGERVTDQ

-3307 TYNKATSTGQT
+3307 TYNKATSAGQT
-3318 DIAAPADWPA
+3318 DVAAPADWPA

-3345 AFARTEISRTEPTN
+3345 AFARTEISRTEPIN

-3390 IVNIT
+3390 LVTIS

-3427 NTYEKVEES
+3427 GTYQTVDKS

-3455 PGNLVKFQKGYYVI
+3455 SDNVVKFQKGYYVI
-3469 KETKAPTGYKRITAE
+3469 KETKAPVGYKRVTAE

-3510 IDNNKKSSA
+3510 IDDNKKSNA

-3569 QIRPKYKREEK
+3569 QITPKYKREEI
-3580 DTPGQS
+3580 DRPGQP

-3600 SFKLNDQTS
+3600 SFELSDSTS
-3609 YDNMDDPAIDKILR
+3609 YENMDDPAIDKILR

-3674 KSKLPDKYDIP
+3674 KSELTDKYDIP
-3685 QGDLGKIDL
+3685 EGDLGKIDL
-3694 NLDFYAGARE
+3694 NLNFYAGARH
-3704 FQQLYEKP
+3704 FYQLYEKP
-3712 NGNFGYKK
+3712 DGTFGYKR

-3757 KYQNYI
+3757 KYQNFI
-3763 GKHVKIGTEDYY
+3763 GKHVKIGNRYY
-3775 TGRIYPAL
+3775 DTGRIYPAL
-3783 GQPIFKREISANLN
+3783 GQPTFKREISANLN

-3831 DNSGDD
+3831 DNSSDD

-3898 EGYKPIKDPVLH
+3898 QGYKPIKDPVLH
-3910 FTIAYEKGEINK
+3910 FTIAYEKGEIDK

-3942 GIFQYAPDKKGPDGK
+3942 GIFQYAPDKKGPDGN
-3957 PITPEGG
+3957 PITPEDG

-3976 NMGKIINERPGK
+3976 NMGKIINEKPGK

-3993 TKYDDGKHLLPGAE
+3993 TKYDDGGHLLPGAE

-4018 GEDDPNKNDGVYTK
+4018 GTDDPNKNDSVKTK
-4032 VVGEDGKIVFDEL
+4032 VVDEDGKIVFDEL

-4100 MSVQRPDGIDGTE
+4100 MSVQRPDSIDGTE

-4156 DLDGI
+4156 NLDGI

-4203 ETDFENTISAH
+4203 KTDFENTISAH
-4214 INLMRVQNSTQNV
+4214 INLMKVQNSTQNV

-4243 VYDLDMARQL
+4243 VYDLDTARAA
-4253 GMNMT
+4253 GINMT

-4285 GDQTFKYKPS
+4285 GNQTFKYKPR
-4295 EAVTNLRFDL
+4295 EAVTNLKFDL
-4305 FRLEQNGGYLYNY
+4305 FSLNQNGGSLYNY
-4318 NTGQYYK
+4318 NTGQYYR
-4325 SDYYVNKDMP
+4325 SDNYVNKDMP

-4345 NLTHY
+4345 NLRHDK
-4350 RSYGNYNIGANGIQ
+4350 SYGYYNIGANGIQ
-4364 EIPIGNLGIQNSVI
+4364 EIPIGYLGIQDSVI
-4378 VKVTGKVTGKNIAS
+4378 VKVTGKVKGDNIAS
-4392 YDTYALLYNS
+4392 YDTYAMLYDS
-4402 LSTYYVE
+4402 ISSYYVE

-4418 NKTQARA
+4418 NKTQASA
-4425 ELNIEAI
+4425 ELNIKAV
-4432 NPKNEINF
+4432 NPKNEIIF
-4440 KKVDEEGKI
+4440 KKVDKEGKI
-4449 LPKAKFKL
+4449 LPGAEFKL
-4457 VKYYEK
+4457 VRYYENP
-4463 TQDGKNWIEVTGSER
+4463 QDGKNWVEFTGSER
-4478 IAGKEDGLIKYEG
+4478 TAGEDGLIKYEK
-4491 LEPGK
+4491 LEAGR
-4496 YALIETEAPEGYQK
+4496 YALIETKAPTGYAK

-4537 SETVMAKVA
+4537 SEEAQTLRAKVA
-4546 SAVKAL
+4546 KAVEAL
-4552 ADKVTGN
+4552 ADKLTGN
-4559 TEPETYTEH
+4559 TNTETYTEKL
-4568 VTSEPINVVNYKN
+4568 SAEPIEVVNYKN
-4581 IEFVKVD
+4581 IEFEKVD
-4588 GDDNTKTLQ
+4588 ANDKTKKL
-4597 GAVFEV
+4597 ANAEFEV
-4603 HKKDDKG
+4603 YYKEKE
-4610 KYQPLKVKKTVDGEE
+4610 DGEYQAYKVTKDG
-4625 KEVTIT
+4625 KEVTKT
-4631 VTSDKDGKF
+4631 VTSDKDGKIS
-4640 TLPITKDGYYALVET
+4640 LNVTKPGYYALKET
-4655 KAPEGYSKFPGKIK
+4655 KAPDGYTKMPDYIK
-4669 EFKLENG
+4669 EFRVENG
-4676 SVSVLEKDPLKS
+4676 KLQILEKDPLKAS
-4688 SITRGKKGQI
+4688 LTRGKKGQI
-4698 VSQVI
+4698 ASQVLS
-4703 EVDKDKNTFK
+4703 VDKDNKTFT
-4713 QRIVINPKHENLTG
+4713 QRIVINPNHDSLTG

-4735 ILENGWSITPKF
+4735 ILENYWSITPKAT
-4747 IKSDGKEGIGGEV
+4747 KGLGGEV

-4765 KANPDTEKGEKKSID
+4765 KKDPGEKDKKSIE
-4780 ELEEKDFNKLGAIEH
+4780 ELTEKDFKNLGAISYD
-4795 GTVGNNTG
+4795 TVGNNRG

-4812 GKDTDSSTISTTDTI
+4812 GKETDSSVISTTDTI
-4827 VVQYTGT
+4827 VVEYTG
-4834 LAKDTTKVD
+4834 KIEDTFMGEQTKYPIK
-4843 QKAELIIDNTILDN
+4843 QKAELVIDDTVLDT
-4857 ADYSLDIK
+4857 ADYGLDIDT
-4865 VLSSTDPV
+4865 LSINKPTYGDYTSTA
-4873 YVDVNKSNITPIQ
+4873 PIQ
-4886 VENRKAEYPLTGA
+4886 IENRKATFPLTGA
-4899 MGIIGFLVVG
+4899 LGIFGFLIAG
-4909 AVMMATAYYKYR
+4909 AIIMTTSYYKYR
-4921 RKRRESALS
+4921 KKKRGRALS

>member
-83 INSNIKLLVR
+83 VNSNIKLLVR

-162 LKVVPEFDFDKEGLF
+162 LKVVDEFDFDKEGLF
-177 NKLPENLKSTE
+177 NKLPEDLKSTE

-222 DKTVDSKLTTIALNK
+222 DKAVDSKLTTIALNK

-283 AEAKAQAEAKAKAEA
+283 AEAKAEADAKAKAEA

-318 KEEADAKAK
+318 KADAKAK
-327 QEADA
+327 EEADA

-339 KKKAE
+339 AKAKEEAEKIKAE
-344 EAKKSEE
+344 EAKKTEE

-372 AKAKAEAEKIATAEK
+372 AKAKAEAEKLKAEAEAKQKAEAEAK

-405 AEEKAKKDLEN
+405 AEEKAKKDIEN
-416 KKLLGLV
+416 KKLLGLEK
-423 QDTEENQEE
+423 DTEENQEE

-445 KSEPA
+445 KKEPA

-483 NDANNKEDNKKTTDK
+483 NKEDNKS
-498 KEVSK
+498 E
-503 ETKGLLEGI
+503 ENKGLLENI
-512 KEFFGLTNLQKADR
+512 KKVFGLTNLQKADR

-535 ENGLKEVQALLSS
+535 ANGLKEVQALLSS
-548 FETKYHLTKEEQAK
+548 FEEKYHLTKEEQAK
-562 LMDDNADAL
+562 LMDDNKDAI
-571 KALIER
+571 KALIEK
-577 DADKNFRPQVF
+577 DADKNFDPKILMALMSSVE
-588 ADSGSPLNLDGK
+588 DTLKDK
-600 KFNIMTRFDTST
+600 KFNIITRFDTST
-612 AVGPIKVGQY
+612 RNGPIKAGQY
-622 FNIHLDNKLTVNNP
+622 FNIHLDDKLTVNNP
-636 SELKPIYNG
+636 SELKSIYNG
-645 TTKIAEP
+645 NIEIARP
-652 EYDKA
+652 TYDKT
-657 TNTIKYKIVSKI
+657 TNTIKYKILNEI
-669 NENLQIPL
+669 NENLQIRL

-683 NTANI
+683 NTDKI

-696 IVVNKVSGLGV
+696 VVVNKVSGLGV
-707 KAPRD
+707 TNPKD
-712 LLPQRVDRGG
+712 LLPQRVDRYGTQAG
-722 NLVGSIIEPDRKDVT
+722 TIIEPDRKDVT

-758 IKDGKLVGYNWTIKV
+758 VKDGKLVGYNWTIKV

-794 GLGEITSRGAN
+794 GLGEITSRDSKVTLVPQLKESEQPKAK
-805 VSLTKQLDGAFGIND
+805 SLFGIND
-820 SKHHSPE
+820 SKHHSP
-827 AGIREVTYN
+827 GTGVREVTYN
-836 LFTPTTNKQEKYMM
+836 LYTPTTNKQEKYMM

-855 LTKKNNKLGAKRI
+855 LTKKNNKIGAKRI

-877 KVKEATPSRVG
+877 KVQDATPSRVG

-898 FANENTAKWTVT
+898 FTSENSAKWTVT
-910 DGVSTGDVDKDK
+910 DGVSTGDEK
-922 NISTSLPLESR
+922 TTLPLEKR
-933 TLRNQTFQTGKV
+933 TLGNQSGSRGQTG
-945 AVYGLDS
+945 VYKIDPTSGQ
-952 EGKMVAK
+952 MVQDTTG
-959 IVNPENTDGSNNIK
+959 IS
-973 DIPNQGENPGSSD
+973 GEKPV
-986 IGTIA
+986 GTIA

-997 TIADNKNPQ
+997 TLPDNKNPQ
-1006 TLSGVE
+1006 TLAGVE
-1012 ISKYQDI
+1012 ISKYQNID
-1019 NVDQG
+1019 VDQK

-1031 TMPEMT
+1031 TMPDMT

-1044 NENNVLGTAT
+1044 NEETVLGEATAT
-1054 TTESQA
+1054 ESA
-1060 NPDPAKRTIT
+1060 ADPDPAERTIT

-1075 VWNISNA
+1075 VWNIA
-1082 GEASKND
+1082 EGGTASKND
-1089 IKIKQEFPTNKTHN
+1089 IKIKQVLPTNKTHN

-1108 YYENTNWKDPNK
+1108 YYETTNWKDPNR
-1120 ADTYTVH
+1120 ANTFAIA
-1127 NKATVEQNPQ
+1127 NRATVEVAPQ
-1137 LGSFTLIKTG
+1137 LGNFTLIKTG
-1147 EDNKPLPGATFKLL
+1147 EENKPLPGATFKLL
-1161 GQGEAEVATDA
+1161 GQGEAEVATDN
-1172 EGKIHFQNIAPGSYQ
+1172 EGKIRFQNIAPGSYQ
-1187 LTETK
+1187 LLETK

-1198 LNQEIT
+1198 LNQETT

-1248 TINADGSVTTYIYLK
+1248 TINSDGSVTTYIYLK

-1268 GGLTDKDT
+1268 GGSTDKDT

-1289 NLKDVQVYDV
+1289 NIKDVQVYDV

-1304 DYLRNEMIQQS
+1304 DYLKKEMIQQG
-1315 VDQEV
+1315 VDQDV
-1320 LKHIGN
+1320 LNHIGN

-1333 NTKPIRASIYPRDPY
+1333 NTNPIRATHYIRDAY
-1348 TDKLGYR
+1348 TQKQGYR
-1355 IKFPQERFARD
+1355 IRFPQERFSRD

-1371 VANSPAGT
+1371 VAKSPAGT

-1386 MDDPKVEVVRNNAKL
+1386 MDDSNKETVGNNAKL
-1401 ENQTITPTTAE
+1401 LDQTITPTTAE

-1450 IRDANGKLIS
+1450 IRDAKGKLIS

-1466 PDAKGENG
+1466 PDEKGENG

-1489 EETRAPEGYIK
+1489 EETRVPEGYIK

-1521 KNKPGTPIN
+1521 KDKPGTPIN

-1545 ISAKVTNVTQT
+1545 ISAKVTNVSQS

-1637 LTYVYNEKSAGGKDK
+1637 LTYVYNEKSAGGKGQ

-1666 AQNDGTFDFTVT
+1666 AQNDGKFDFTVT
-1678 VAPGQTGITGRQ
+1678 VAPDQKKGVTGQQT
-1690 KITTS
+1690 ITTN

-1701 QYDYDRHNKEVPQ
+1701 QYDYDGKNREVPQ
-1714 SYYFRDVYQGTDGK
+1714 SYYFRDVYQGPDGN
-1728 WYVAVLAYYNPVHL
+1728 WYVAVLAYYNPDHI
-1742 RESDPKELKFNWLST
+1742 RESGPRELKFNWLST

-1765 FFTWEGNGNKPAFSL
+1765 FFTWEGNGHKPAFSL

-1787 TSPNMGTI
+1787 TSPNMGSI
-1795 HAGNFDKK
+1795 HAGNIDKK

-1833 NNAVRNDRQGGVTL
+1833 DNAVRNDRQGGVTL

-1861 KNSPLRIGMPA
+1861 KNSPLRIGMPS
-1872 INNFSKNGYIIEQTF
+1872 INNFSKDGYIIEQTF

-1892 YKFNN
+1892 YNFNN

-1935 SQKVALINKKYTPGS
+1935 SQKVALFNKMYTPGS
-1950 FKIKKH
+1950 FKIKKL
-1956 NDANREQV
+1956 NDADRTQT
-1964 LQGASFSLTDEAGN
+1964 LQGASFSLTDKAGN

-2005 SAPDKFIKT
+2005 TAPDKFIKT

-2050 PVANKPVAT
+2050 PVENKPVAT

-2132 VDDNGKAK
+2132 VDENGKAK
-2140 IYNYIKGPED
+2140 VYNYIKGPED

-2189 YNNYPV
+2189 YNNWPV
-2195 PFRLGTRIVAKNTNQ
+2195 PYRLGTRIVAKNTNQ
-2210 KYVIQR
+2210 NYVIQR

-2224 TITLSNASIHRERPQ
+2224 FITLNNASIHRERPQ
-2239 FDNLDW
+2239 FANMDW
-2245 YNGDETYK
+2245 YKGDETYK
-2253 IFELDKAVDGNVE
+2253 IFELDKPVDGNVE

-2281 IPKSKENISGQPR
+2281 IKSTKENISGQPR
-2294 LYLNFNNRQITKPI
+2294 LYLDFKDRQITKPI
-2308 VIDVKVPYKAEEGG
+2308 VIDVKVPYTSEDGG

-2333 GIFWKSDY
+2333 GLFWKSDY

-2355 TGGEGGNIK
+2355 TSGEAGNIK
-2364 GAYVAEDSLDVTNEK
+2364 GAYVGEDSLDVTNERI
-2379 VVQKFSFKKVGDGET
+2379 VQKFSFKKIGNDET

-2400 TFKLQGPKKSDDNL
+2400 TFSLQGPKKSDEDL
-2414 GPQVWKRSGT
+2414 GDQVWKKSGT
-2424 DGMVNFDN
+2424 DGIVNFDN

-2444 APQGYEKANTHW
+2444 APQGYEKANTSW
-2456 TVTVTKDGKIYM
+2456 TVTVTKDGKIYI

-2485 KVDPTKTSDQRHTD
+2485 KVDTSKTSDQRHTD

-2516 VNKKANKFR
+2516 VNKKENKFR

-2545 AQNENRP
+2545 AQKQNRP
-2552 INTSNTRIVSVN
+2552 INTSNTKIVSIN
-2564 LVDRSSTFDNLKT
+2564 LVDSSSTFDNLKKI
-2577 TGNPIEYDTGVYTKN
+2577 GEPIAYEPSVYTKN
-2592 NQERIKITPKNLS
+2592 GQERIKITPKNLA

-2664 ATVYVGGERATNN
+2664 ATVYVGGKRATNN

-2691 RTPVTIRQRVQASR
+2691 LAPVTIRQRVQANG
-2705 SAMNDAVVLGLSDL
+2705 SAMNKAVVLGLFDL

-2724 ASMLEMGDNIVG
+2724 ASMLEIGDDLVG
-2736 TPVRAGEG
+2736 TPVRAGNTEYTINPSATKNYG
-2744 WQPIDPTRSETPTTK
+2744 GVDVSTTVTDLGSGKFEIEIHMTNVGAGTRAIGAEFELKFNDNFTIKPNYIKSWKGLDETTTWDTGYIETENKIGVKNGEPRIGPKQTAKIKFQVQAKSDLASGTYQLIKPILYRHDDRATRQTIEPPTVNVKRSES
-2759 ANPDNPVQVQTKIT
+2759 QIT
-2773 DINKDDKQF
+2773 WEPSSEITEIPIEDY
-2782 KQVFLI
+2782 
-2788 NGRQSNTN
+2788 SNDPSKYVN
-2796 FLTMN
+2796 DPNM
-2801 LHREPLANIA
+2801 EKG
-2811 ATDIVS
+2811 
-2817 YEVYTTN
+2817 
-2824 STSIDNVVK
+2824 TSRVVEGEK
-2833 GSKVSPLNNPANDPY
+2833 GSKRTYYLVEYKDGKPTGNRKLDTSKGTNGVVILKEMTPKLRYVGTKGTTPAGYSVWVNSTKLSASPSSNVAAGTPVKITVTPG
-2848 NPNKVRISWNRDKNT
+2848 PNEELDTLTYSDGKNTVNIDKNT
-2863 YFYIEV
+2863 K
-2869 TAKYVENGSVG
+2869 T
-2880 LGMDYFTN
+2880 
-2888 KSGKPNQWT
+2888 
-2897 GPWGAQSYNS
+2897 
-2907 ADDINKN
+2907 
-2914 QEQAHDVNLLTSSDV
+2914 
-2929 GNGGTLSSSA
+2929 
-2939 RTAKA
+2939 
-2944 GDTVTVTPQVN
+2944 
-2955 TGYIL
+2955 
-2960 EKFEVLDSTGA
+2960 
-2971 QVPYTKSGTSYSFTM
+2971 FTM
-2986 PNSDVTVKARFKKQA
+2986 PSSNVTVNATFKTKEA
-3001 ENPTKHKI
+3001 GKHKV
-3009 NTQTPSNGT
+3009 
-3018 FTVDKT
+3018 TVLET
-3024 EAAKGEVVTIT
+3024 T
-3035 PKPDQGYKAGEI
+3035 
-3047 YVGSKNGQV
+3047 
-3056 PVNDNKFTMPDAD
+3056 
-3069 VTIRVEFEQVSQP
+3069 
-3082 QPTKHNINIIKTE
+3082 
-3095 GGTVTADKSTAD
+3095 GGKVTADKETAVK
-3107 TGETV
+3107 GETV
-3112 KLTITP
+3112 TLTITP
-3118 DAEYEIQAFL
+3118 DS
-3128 LLDKNEGQIQ
+3128 GWQIESLNVVD
-3138 GSSINQLNKT
+3138 GNDVSIATIDHLSKT
-3148 FTMPAED
+3148 FTMPDQDAN
-3155 VWVKILFKKS
+3155 VKITFKKVQRP
-3165 ETPAK
+3165 TYYVYK
-3170 SFIVGRENDGGRG
+3170 DTDGRG
-3183 SVVVDQTS
+3183 YIRINGSNGTGIGVPAGDKVNFQVTAYDRYKITGAHVNKAQGGSPDDFTFDQ
-3191 AKVGEKVTFTLYPY
+3191 
-3205 NVYKATKA
+3205 
-3213 TVTKNDG
+3213 
-3220 SGQLSDV
+3220 
-3227 VFDPA
+3227 
-3232 TNKGYFIMPDISPA
+3232 A
-3246 TGVTVRGVFVAKP
+3246 TGLGSFTMPESNVTIYGEYTNKP
-3259 AGERTVSKEITEIL
+3259 AGERTVSEERTEIL
-3273 EYKTDITVD
+3273 KYKTDITVD
-3282 ESLQPGERVTDQ
+3282 ESLKPGERVTDQ
-3294 EGKNGEVKYRYTA
+3294 EGKDGQVQYRYTA
-3307 TYNKATSTGQT
+3307 TYNVKKAGLQEET
-3318 DIAAPADWPA
+3318 APADWPTEVVQVLQKGKA
-3328 DVIAA
+3328 DNEI
-3333 LKAGKQN
+3333 
-3340 GEVIT
+3340 IT
-3345 AFARTEISRTEPTN
+3345 AYNKVELSRTEPTN

-3381 LIKDGETQE
+3381 LIKDGETE
-3390 IVNIT
+3390 ELVTIS

-3427 NTYEKVEES
+3427 GTYEKVEES

-3455 PGNLVKFQKGYYVI
+3455 SDNVVKFQKGYYVI
-3469 KETKAPTGYKRITAE
+3469 KESKAPVGYKRVTAE

-3492 GGRMYAEYQGP
+3492 GGRMYAVYQGP

-3510 IDNNKKSSA
+3510 IDDNKKSNA

-3558 DSEEAKGLLNL
+3558 STEGTKGLLNL
-3569 QIRPKYKREEK
+3569 QITPKYKREEI
-3580 DTPGQS
+3580 DRPGQS

-3600 SFKLNDQTS
+3600 SFELSDSTS
-3609 YDNMDDPAIDKILR
+3609 YENMDDPEIDKILR

-3628 NKDLSL
+3628 HKDLSL

-3674 KSKLPDKYDIP
+3674 KSNLTDKYDIP
-3685 QGDLGKIDL
+3685 EGDLGKIDL

-3704 FQQLYEKP
+3704 FQQLVEDTD
-3712 NGNFGYKK
+3712 GVFRYKK

-3731 ALRAWIEKTQG
+3731 ALRAWIERTQG
-3742 KEKADAWAKQTTEGE
+3742 KEKADAWAKETTEGE
-3757 KYQNYI
+3757 KYQNFI
-3763 GKHVKIGTEDYY
+3763 GKHVKIGTKDFY

-3783 GQPIFKREISANLN
+3783 GQPTFKREISANLN

-3818 QETYNVTFSKHGR
+3818 QETFNVTFSKHGR
-3831 DNSGDD
+3831 DDSSDD
-3837 INSEKVTENRL
+3837 INSEKVTNNRL

-3864 EDMPGKTLASAF
+3864 EDLPGKTLASAF

-3898 EGYKPIKDPVLH
+3898 QGYKPIKDPVLH
-3910 FTIAYEKGEINK
+3910 FTIAYQKGEIDK

-3929 GRGVVTLEYNEGN
+3929 GKGVVTLEYNEGN

-3957 PITPEGG
+3957 PITPEDG

-3993 TKYDDGKHLLPGAE
+3993 TKYDDGEHLLPGAE

-4018 GEDDPNKNDGVYTK
+4018 GTDDPNKNDGVYTK

-4069 FTVGGPGL
+4069 FTVGGPKL

-4093 KIDMTST
+4093 KIEMKST
-4100 MSVQRPDGIDGTE
+4100 MSVLRPDGVDGTE

-4161 LKQKSYGLDLF
+4161 LKQKSYNLDLF

-4186 EAGTLTY
+4186 ENGTLTY

-4203 ETDFENTISAH
+4203 KTDFENTISAH
-4214 INLMRVQNSTQNV
+4214 INLMKVQNSTKKV

-4232 IGTPTTNNIDV
+4232 IGIPTTNNIDV
-4243 VYDLDMARQL
+4243 VYDLDTARAA
-4253 GMNMT
+4253 GINMT

-4278 RDRTAFN
+4278 RDRTASN
-4285 GDQTFKYKPS
+4285 GPLTFRYKPN

-4305 FRLEQNGGYLYNY
+4305 FRLNQNGGSLYNY
-4318 NTGQYYK
+4318 NTGQYYR

-4345 NLTHY
+4345 NLAY
-4350 RSYGNYNIGANGIQ
+4350 YKSYGYYNIGANNTEEIQ
-4364 EIPIGNLGIQNSVI
+4364 IGNLGIQNSVI
-4378 VKVTGKVTGKNIAS
+4378 VKVTGKVTGKDIAS
-4392 YDTYALLYNS
+4392 YDTYAMLYNS
-4402 LSTYYVE
+4402 LSSYYVE

-4418 NKTQARA
+4418 NKTQASA
-4425 ELNIEAI
+4425 ELEIKAV
-4432 NPKNEINF
+4432 NPKNEIIF
-4440 KKVDEEGKI
+4440 KKVDQEGKI
-4449 LPKAKFKL
+4449 LPGAKFKL
-4457 VKYYEK
+4457 VKYYAN
-4463 TQDGKNWIEVTGSER
+4463 QPDGKDWVEVTGSER
-4478 IAGKEDGLIKYEG
+4478 TADEDGLIKYEK
-4491 LEPGK
+4491 LEAGK
-4496 YALIETEAPEGYQK
+4496 YALIETEAPKGYGK

-4517 FTVGTDGVIT
+4517 FTVGADGVIT

-4537 SETVMAKVA
+4537 SEEAQTLRAKVA
-4546 SAVKAL
+4546 DAVEAL
-4552 ADKVTGN
+4552 ADKLTGN
-4559 TEPETYTEH
+4559 TKPETYTE
-4568 VTSEPINVVNYKN
+4568 TISNEPINVVNYKN
-4581 IEFVKVD
+4581 IEFEKVD
-4588 GDDNTKTLQ
+4588 GNDKTKKL
-4597 GAVFEV
+4597 ANAEFEV
-4603 HKKDDKG
+4603 YYKENVDDEYQAYKVTKDG
-4610 KYQPLKVKKTVDGEE
+4610 
-4625 KEVTIT
+4625 KEVTKT
-4631 VTSDKDGKF
+4631 VTSDKDGKIS
-4640 TLPITKDGYYALVET
+4640 LNLTKPGYYALKET
-4655 KAPEGYSKFPGKIK
+4655 KAPDGYSKIPGYIK
-4669 EFKLENG
+4669 EFRVENG
-4676 SVSVLEKDPLKS
+4676 KLQILEKDPLKAS
-4688 SITRGKKGQI
+4688 HKTSTKGLLTSEI
-4698 VSQVI
+4698 IS
-4703 EVDKDKNTFK
+4703 VDKENKTFK
-4713 QRIVINPKHENLTG
+4713 QRIVINPNHETMTVP
-4727 INNSSYLR
+4727 SYQSYIR
-4735 ILENGWSITPKF
+4735 IKENDWKITPKYKDAMNQQF
-4747 IKSDGKEGIGGEV
+4747 GIGGLV
-4760 KVALL
+4760 NVAVL
-4765 KANPDTEKGEKKSID
+4765 KKDGDKT
-4780 ELEEKDFNKLGAIEH
+4780 LETLEGKDFKKYDAISFQNA
-4795 GTVGNNTG
+4795 GGIVG
-4803 SRYSLKELL
+4803 SRYGLKEML
-4812 GKDTDSSTISTTDTI
+4812 GITSTTDEKITTTDSI
-4827 VVQYTGT
+4827 VMEFTGKLDANNTTGTADQLFELVFESGIDDQVSDKLNVEALTSGKPSYGDYTGT
-4834 LAKDTTKVD
+4834 
-4843 QKAELIIDNTILDN
+4843 E
-4857 ADYSLDIK
+4857 
-4865 VLSSTDPV
+4865 
-4873 YVDVNKSNITPIQ
+4873 PIQ
-4886 VENRKAEYPLTGA
+4886 IENRKATFPLTGA
-4899 MGIIGFLVVG
+4899 LGIIGFLVAG

>member
-10 ALVMVMLMFIQS
+10 ALVMVMLMVIQTIT
-22 CVPAITSFA
+22 PAITSFA

-152 DFGDDYKVYS
+152 DIGDDYKVYS

-222 DKTVDSKLTTIALNK
+222 DKAVDSKLTTIALNN

-283 AEAKAQAEAKAKAEA
+283 AEAKAQADAKAKAEA

-303 AEAEEKAKKEAEEKA
+303 KEAEEKAKADAKA

-327 QEADA
+327 QEAE
-332 KAKEEAD
+332 KI
-339 KKKAE
+339 KAE

-351 QKALEEKAKAEK
+351 QKALDEKAKQEA

-372 AKAKAEAEKIATAEK
+372 AKAKAEAEKLKAEAEAKQKAEAEAK

-423 QDTEENQEE
+423 QDKEENQEE
-432 EPIIKKKETTEEV
+432 EPIIKKKETKQEV

-450 TPEERKQKAEEFDK
+450 TPEERKQKAKEFDQ
-464 ALQDKKED
+464 ALKDKKED
-472 IKKSEDKKDAN
+472 IKKSEDKK
-483 NDANNKEDNKKTTDK
+483 DANNKEDNKKTTDK

-535 ENGLKEVQALLSS
+535 ANGLKEVQALLSS
-548 FETKYHLTKEEQAK
+548 FETKYNLTKEEQAK

-571 KALIER
+571 KALIEK
-577 DADKNFRPQVF
+577 DADKNFDPKILMALMSSVE
-588 ADSGSPLNLDGK
+588 DTLKDK
-600 KFNIMTRFDTST
+600 KFNIITRFDTST
-612 AVGPIKVGQY
+612 RNGPIKKGQY
-622 FNIHLDNKLTVNNP
+622 FNIHLDDKLTVNNP
-636 SELKPIYNG
+636 SELKSIYNG
-645 TTKIAEP
+645 NTEIARP
-652 EYDKA
+652 TYDKA
-657 TNTIKYKIVSKI
+657 TNTIKYEILNDI
-669 NENLQIPL
+669 NEDLQIRL

-683 NTANI
+683 NTDKI
-688 KLDDNGEF
+688 ELDDNGEF
-696 IVVNKVSGLGV
+696 VVTNKVSGLGV
-707 KAPRD
+707 TNPKD
-712 LLPQRVDRGG
+712 LLPQRVGKDGKI
-722 NLVGSIIEPDRKDVT
+722 VGQIIEPDRDDVT

-758 IKDGKLVGYNWTIKV
+758 VKDGKLVGYNWTIKV
-773 TSDTDLETLG
+773 TSDTDLESLG

-794 GLGEITSRGAN
+794 GLGEITSRDN
-805 VSLTKQLDGAFGIND
+805 TVSLTDQLNGNFGIND
-820 SKHHSPE
+820 SKHHAPG
-827 AGIREVTYN
+827 AGVREVTYN

-855 LTKKNNKLGAKRI
+855 LTKKNNKIGAKRI

-877 KVKEATPSRVG
+877 KVQDATPSRVG

-898 FANENTAKWTVT
+898 FTSENNAKWTVT
-910 DGVSTGDVDKDK
+910 DGISTGDEK
-922 NISTSLPLESR
+922 TTLPLEER
-933 TLRNQTFQTGKV
+933 TLENQTGSRGQTGVYKIDTTTGQMV
-945 AVYGLDS
+945 QDTTGISGEKAV
-952 EGKMVAK
+952 
-959 IVNPENTDGSNNIK
+959 
-973 DIPNQGENPGSSD
+973 
-986 IGTIA
+986 GTIA

-997 TIADNKNPQ
+997 TIANNKNPQ
-1006 TLSGVE
+1006 TLAGVE

-1019 NVDQG
+1019 DVDQK

-1031 TMPEMT
+1031 TMPDMT
-1037 VKAVDPK
+1037 VKAVDPN
-1044 NENNVLGTAT
+1044 NEETVLGEAT

-1060 NPDPAKRTIT
+1060 DPDPAERIIT

-1075 VWNISNA
+1075 VWNIAND
-1082 GEASKND
+1082 GTASKND
-1089 IKIKQEFPTNKTHN
+1089 LKIKQVFPTNKTHN

-1108 YYENTNWKDPNK
+1108 YYETTNWKDPNR
-1120 ADTYTVH
+1120 ANTFAIA
-1127 NKATVEQNPQ
+1127 NRATVEVAPQ
-1137 LGSFTLIKTG
+1137 LGNFTLIKKG
-1147 EDNKPLPGATFKLL
+1147 EDNKPLPRATFKLL
-1161 GQGEAEVATDA
+1161 GQGEAEVATDKD
-1172 EGKIHFQNIAPGSYQ
+1172 GKIHFQNIAPGSYQ
-1187 LTETK
+1187 LLETK

-1198 LNQEIT
+1198 LNQETT

-1248 TINADGSVTTYIYLK
+1248 TVNSDGSVTTYIYLK

-1268 GGLTDKDT
+1268 GGSTDKDT

-1299 NPYYR
+1299 NPDYR
-1304 DYLRNEMIQQS
+1304 DYLRKEMIQQG
-1315 VDQEV
+1315 VDQGV
-1320 LKHIGN
+1320 LDHIGN
-1326 TNVLNAP
+1326 KNVLNAP
-1333 NTKPIRASIYPRDPY
+1333 DTNPIRAYLYTKDPY
-1348 TDKLGYR
+1348 TQKLGYR
-1355 IKFPQERFARD
+1355 IRFPQERFARD

-1371 VANSPAGT
+1371 VAKSPAGT
-1379 SVTYDWL
+1379 SVSYDWL
-1386 MDDPKVEVVRNNAKL
+1386 MDDPNNTTVGNNARL
-1401 ENQTITPTTAE
+1401 ENQTIRPTTAE

-1435 KWDKDK
+1435 KWDKNK

-1466 PDAKGENG
+1466 PDAEGKNG

-1521 KNKPGTPIN
+1521 KDKPGTPIN

-1637 LTYVYNEKSAGGKDK
+1637 LTYVYNEKSAGGKGQ

-1666 AQNDGTFDFTVT
+1666 AQNDGTFPFTVT
-1678 VAPGQTGITGRQ
+1678 VAPGQTGITGQ
-1690 KITTS
+1690 QTITTD

-1701 QYDYDRHNKEVPQ
+1701 QYDYDSKNREVPQ
-1714 SYYFRDVYQGTDGK
+1714 SYYFRDVYQGPDGN
-1728 WYVAVLAYYNPVHL
+1728 WYVAVLAYYNPDHI
-1742 RESDPKELKFNWLST
+1742 RDSGPKELEFNWLST

-1872 INNFSKNGYIIEQTF
+1872 INNFSKSGYIIEQTF

-1897 LWRVFCMTNNDFK
+1897 LWRVFCMTNNEFK

-1935 SQKVALINKKYTPGS
+1935 SQKVALINKKYTPGL
-1950 FKIKKH
+1950 FKIKKL
-1956 NDANREQV
+1956 NDADRTQT

-2071 PLQGAEFKITKAED
+2071 PLAGAEFKITKAED

-2100 SFNGPLPKGTYI
+2100 SFNGALPKGTYI

-2140 IYNYIKGPED
+2140 IYNYIEGPKD
-2150 GTNPDVNKSILGEAG
+2150 GTDQDVNKSIFGEAG

-2175 LDGWVLGDNRQTGY
+2175 LEGWVLGDNRQTGY
-2189 YNNYPV
+2189 YNNWPV
-2195 PFRLGTRIVAKNTNQ
+2195 PYRLGTRIVAKNTNQ
-2210 KYVIQR
+2210 NYVIQR

-2224 TITLSNASIHRERPQ
+2224 TITLNEATIHRERPS
-2239 FDNLDW
+2239 FTNMEW
-2245 YNGDETYK
+2245 YKGDETYK

-2266 DIRLENYKITDITKE
+2266 DIRLENYKIKDITNE
-2281 IPKSKENISGQPR
+2281 INASSEQTVLDQPNR
-2294 LYLNFNNRQITKPI
+2294 LKLDFNNRQITKPL
-2308 VIDVKVPYKAEEGG
+2308 VIDVKIPYKAKEAG

-2327 DLQTNK
+2327 DLQTSK
-2333 GIFWKSDY
+2333 GMFWKSDY

-2355 TGGEGGNIK
+2355 TGGEAGNIK
-2364 GAYVAEDSLDVTNEK
+2364 GAYVAEDSLDVTNERI
-2379 VVQKFSFKKVGDGET
+2379 VQEFSFKKVGDGET

-2400 TFKLQGPKKSDDNL
+2400 TFSLQGPKKSDDNL

-2424 DGMVNFDN
+2424 DGIVNFDN

-2444 APQGYEKANTHW
+2444 APQGYEKSNTDW
-2456 TVTVTKDGKIYM
+2456 TVTVTKDGKIYL

-2485 KVDPTKTSDQRHTD
+2485 KVDTSKTSDQRHTD
-2499 SSTSNGSTGKIE
+2499 SSTSNNSAPKIE

-2516 VNKKANKFR
+2516 VNKKENKFR

-2532 QPENLQNTYFELH
+2532 QPENLSNPYFELH
-2545 AQNENRP
+2545 AQKENRP
-2552 INTSNTRIVSVN
+2552 INTSNTKIVSVN
-2564 LVDRSSTFDNLKT
+2564 LVDPSSTFDNLKKI
-2577 TGNPIEYDTGVYTKN
+2577 GNPIEYDTEVYTKNN
-2592 NQERIKITPKNLS
+2592 NQERIKITPKNLA

-2651 PLVEPTNTTTDKN
+2651 PLVEPTNTTTNKN
-2664 ATVYVGGERATNN
+2664 ATVYVGGKRTTNN
-2677 PLPPMRTDSNSAPL
+2677 PLPPMRTDSSLAPM
-2691 RTPVTIRQRVQASR
+2691 RAPVTIRQRVQASR

-2724 ASMLEMGDNIVG
+2724 ASMLEIGDNIVG

-2759 ANPDNPVQVQTKIT
+2759 ANPNNPVQVQTKIT
-2773 DINKDDKQF
+2773 DINKDTKQF

-2796 FLTMN
+2796 FLAMN

-2824 STSIDNVVK
+2824 STSIDNVTK
-2833 GSKVSPLNNPANDPY
+2833 GSKVSPVNNPANDPY
-2848 NPNKVRISWNRDKNT
+2848 NKNKVRISWTRDKNT

-2880 LGMDYFTN
+2880 LGMDYFYS
-2888 KSGKPNQWT
+2888 KSGAPSNWISY
-2897 GPWGAQSYNS
+2897 WGAQYYNS
-2907 ADDINKN
+2907 ANDINKT
-2914 QEQAHDVNLLTSSDV
+2914 QEQAYDVNLLTSSDV
-2929 GNGGTLSSSA
+2929 GTGGTLSSSA

-2955 TGYIL
+2955 TGYIV
-2960 EKFEVLDSTGA
+2960 EKFEVLDASGG
-2971 QVPYTKSGTSYSFTM
+2971 QVSYTKNGTSYSFTM

-3001 ENPTKHKI
+3001 EVPTKHKI
-3009 NTQTPSNGT
+3009 YTQTPSNGT
-3018 FTVDKT
+3018 FTVNKT
-3024 EAAKGEVVTIT
+3024 EAAKGEEVTIT
-3035 PKPDQGYKAGEI
+3035 PNPAQGYRVKEI
-3047 YVGSKNGQV
+3047 YVGSGAGQV
-3056 PVNDNKFTMPDAD
+3056 PVNNNKFIMPDSD
-3069 VTIRVEFEQVSQP
+3069 VSVRVEFEQISQP

-3107 TGETV
+3107 KGETV

-3118 DAEYEIQAFL
+3118 DPGYEIQAFL
-3128 LLDKNEGQIQ
+3128 LLNKNEGQIQ

-3170 SFIVGRENDGGRG
+3170 SFIVGSENDGGRG
-3183 SVVVDQTS
+3183 SVVVDPTQS
-3191 AKVGEKVTFTLYPY
+3191 RDGYAKVGEKVTFTLYPY

-3213 TVTKNDG
+3213 TVTKSN
-3220 SGQLSDV
+3220 GQRLSDDEV
-3227 VFDPA
+3227 FFDPA

-3259 AGERTVSKEITEIL
+3259 AGERTVSKERTEIL
-3273 EYKTDITVD
+3273 KYKTDVTVD
-3282 ESLQPGERVTDQ
+3282 ERLKPGERVTDQ

-3307 TYNKATSTGQT
+3307 TYNKATSAGQT
-3318 DIAAPADWPA
+3318 DVAAPADWPA

-3333 LKAGKQN
+3333 LKAGKQS

-3345 AFARTEISRTEPTN
+3345 AFARTQISRTEPTN

-3381 LIKDGETQE
+3381 LIKDGEIQE
-3390 IVNIT
+3390 LVTIS

-3427 NTYEKVEES
+3427 GTYQTVDKS

-3455 PGNLVKFQKGYYVI
+3455 SDNVVKFQKGYYVI

-3510 IDNNKKSSA
+3510 IDNNKKSNA

-3531 ARLTYIDPEAKTYI
+3531 ARLTYVDPEDKTYI
-3545 QRIYIDTRGYYGN
+3545 QRIYIDTRGYYGESN
-3558 DSEEAKGLLNL
+3558 EDTKGLLNL
-3569 QIRPKYKREEK
+3569 QITPKYKREEK
-3580 DTPGQS
+3580 DTPGQP

-3609 YDNMDDPAIDKILR
+3609 YSNMDDPAIDKILR

-3674 KSKLPDKYDIP
+3674 KSDLTDKYDIP
-3685 QGDLGKIDL
+3685 EGDLGKIDL
-3694 NLDFYAGARE
+3694 NLNFYAGARH
-3704 FQQLYEKP
+3704 FYQLYEKP
-3712 NGNFGYKK
+3712 DGTFGYKR

-3757 KYQNYI
+3757 KYQNFI
-3763 GKHVKIGTEDYY
+3763 GKHVKIGNRYY
-3775 TGRIYPAL
+3775 DTGRIYPAL
-3783 GQPIFKREISANLN
+3783 GQPTFKREISANIN

-3831 DNSGDD
+3831 DNSSDD

-3910 FTIAYEKGEINK
+3910 FTIAYQKGEIDK

-3993 TKYDDGKHLLPGAE
+3993 TKYDDGEHLLPGAE

-4018 GEDDPNKNDGVYTK
+4018 GTDDPNKNDGVYTK

-4069 FTVGGPGL
+4069 FTVGGPTL

-4100 MSVQRPDGIDGTE
+4100 MSVLRPDGNDGTE

-4161 LKQKSYGLDLF
+4161 LKQKSYNLDLF

-4203 ETDFENTISAH
+4203 KTDFENTISAH
-4214 INLMRVQNSTQNV
+4214 INLMKVQNSTQNV
-4227 PVGMG
+4227 AVGMG

-4243 VYDLDMARQL
+4243 VYDLDMARQV
-4253 GMNMT
+4253 GINMT
-4258 SKIVSFDQ
+4258 SKIVSFNQ

-4285 GDQTFKYKPS
+4285 GNQKFKYKPS
-4295 EAVTNLRFDL
+4295 EAVTNLRFDIFSL
-4305 FRLEQNGGYLYNY
+4305 NQNGGSLYDY
-4318 NTGQYYK
+4318 STGQYYRT
-4325 SDYYVNKDMP
+4325 DYYVNKDMP

-4350 RSYGNYNIGANGIQ
+4350 GSYGYYNIGANKVQ
-4364 EIPIGNLGIQNSVI
+4364 EIQIGNLGIQNSKI
-4378 VKVTGKVTGKNIAS
+4378 VKVTGKVTGNDIAS
-4392 YDTYALLYNS
+4392 YDTYAMLYNPS
-4402 LSTYYVE
+4402 SGYYVE

-4418 NKTQARA
+4418 NKTQASA
-4425 ELNIEAI
+4425 ELNIKAI

-4440 KKVDEEGKI
+4440 KKVDQDGKI
-4449 LPKAKFKL
+4449 LPGAKFKL
-4457 VKYYEK
+4457 VKYYEN
-4463 TQDGKNWIEVTGSER
+4463 TTDGKNWVEVTGSER
-4478 IAGKEDGLIKYEG
+4478 IAGEDGLIKYEK
-4491 LEPGK
+4491 LEAGK
-4496 YALIETEAPEGYQK
+4496 YALIETEAPKGYAK
-4510 IEGHIQE
+4510 IEGHIEE

-4537 SETVMAKVA
+4537 SEEAQTLRAKVA
-4546 SAVKAL
+4546 DAVENL
-4552 ADKVTGN
+4552 ADRLTGN
-4559 TEPETYTEH
+4559 TEPETYTE
-4568 VTSEPINVVNYKN
+4568 TISNEPINVVNYKD
-4581 IEFVKVD
+4581 IEFEKVD
-4588 GDDNTKTLQ
+4588 GNDKTKKLA
-4597 GAVFEV
+4597 GAEFEV
-4603 HKKDDKG
+4603 WYKEDVGDEYQAYKITKDG
-4610 KYQPLKVKKTVDGEE
+4610 
-4625 KEVTIT
+4625 KEVTKT
-4631 VTSDKDGKF
+4631 VTSDKDGKIS
-4640 TLPITKDGYYALVET
+4640 LNLTKPGYYALKET
-4655 KAPEGYSKFPGKIK
+4655 KAPDGYTKMPGYIK
-4669 EFKLENG
+4669 EFRVENG
-4676 SVSVLEKDPLKS
+4676 KVQILEKDPLKAS
-4688 SITRGKKGQI
+4688 HKTSTKGLLTSEI
-4698 VSQVI
+4698 IS
-4703 EVDKDKNTFK
+4703 VDKENKTFK
-4713 QRIVINPKHENLTG
+4713 QRIVINPNHETMTVPSYQSYIRIKENDWKITPKYKDAMNQQFGIGGLVNVAVLKKDGDKTLENLTKDD
-4727 INNSSYLR
+4727 Y
-4735 ILENGWSITPKF
+4735 
-4747 IKSDGKEGIGGEV
+4747 
-4760 KVALL
+4760 
-4765 KANPDTEKGEKKSID
+4765 KKYD
-4780 ELEEKDFNKLGAIEH
+4780 AISFE
-4795 GTVGNNTG
+4795 TVGGITG
-4803 SRYSLKELL
+4803 SRYGLKEML
-4812 GKDTDSSTISTTDTI
+4812 GTTATTDKPITTTDSIVMEFTGKLDANNTTGTADQLFELVFESGIDDQVSDKLNVDALTSGKPTYGD
-4827 VVQYTGT
+4827 YTGT
-4834 LAKDTTKVD
+4834 A
-4843 QKAELIIDNTILDN
+4843 
-4857 ADYSLDIK
+4857 
-4865 VLSSTDPV
+4865 
-4873 YVDVNKSNITPIQ
+4873 PIQ
-4886 VENRKAEYPLTGA
+4886 IENRKATFPLTGA
-4899 MGIIGFLVVG
+4899 LGIIGFLVAG
-4909 AVMMATAYYKYR
+4909 AVVMATAYYKYR

>member
-10 ALVMVMLMFIQS
+10 ALVMVMLMVIQTIT
-22 CVPAITSFA
+22 PAITSFA

-222 DKTVDSKLTTIALNK
+222 DKAVDSKLTTIALNN

-283 AEAKAQAEAKAKAEA
+283 AEAKAQADAKAKAEA

-303 AEAEEKAKKEAEEKA
+303 KEAEEKAKADAKA

-327 QEADA
+327 QEAE
-332 KAKEEAD
+332 KI
-339 KKKAE
+339 KAE

-351 QKALEEKAKAEK
+351 QKALDEKAKQEA

-372 AKAKAEAEKIATAEK
+372 AKAKAEAEKLKAEAEAKQKAEAEAK

-423 QDTEENQEE
+423 QDKEENQEE
-432 EPIIKKKETTEEV
+432 EPIIKKKETKQEV

-450 TPEERKQKAEEFDK
+450 TPEERKQKAKEFDQ
-464 ALQDKKED
+464 ALKDKKED
-472 IKKSEDKKDAN
+472 IKKSEDKK
-483 NDANNKEDNKKTTDK
+483 DANNKEDNKKTTDK

-535 ENGLKEVQALLSS
+535 ANGLKEVQALLSS
-548 FETKYHLTKEEQAK
+548 FETKYNLTKEEQAK

-571 KALIER
+571 KALIEK
-577 DADKNFRPQVF
+577 DADKNFDPKILMALMSSVE
-588 ADSGSPLNLDGK
+588 DTLKDK
-600 KFNIMTRFDTST
+600 KFNIITRFDTST
-612 AVGPIKVGQY
+612 RNGPIKKGQY
-622 FNIHLDNKLTVNNP
+622 FNIHLDDKLTVNNP
-636 SELKPIYNG
+636 SELKSIYNG
-645 TTKIAEP
+645 NTEIARP
-652 EYDKA
+652 TYDKA
-657 TNTIKYKIVSKI
+657 TNTIKYEILNDI
-669 NENLQIPL
+669 NEDLQIRL

-683 NTANI
+683 NTDKI
-688 KLDDNGEF
+688 ELDDNGEF
-696 IVVNKVSGLGV
+696 VVTNKVSGLGV
-707 KAPRD
+707 TNPKD
-712 LLPQRVDRGG
+712 LLPQRVGKDGKI
-722 NLVGSIIEPDRKDVT
+722 VGQIIEPDRDDVT

-758 IKDGKLVGYNWTIKV
+758 VKDGKLVGYNWTIKV
-773 TSDTDLETLG
+773 TSDTDLESLG

-794 GLGEITSRGAN
+794 GLGEITSRDN
-805 VSLTKQLDGAFGIND
+805 TVSLTDQLNGNFGIND
-820 SKHHSPE
+820 SKHHAPG
-827 AGIREVTYN
+827 AGVREVTYN

-855 LTKKNNKLGAKRI
+855 LTKKNNKIGAKRI

-877 KVKEATPSRVG
+877 KVQDATPSRVG

-898 FANENTAKWTVT
+898 FTSENNAKWTVT
-910 DGVSTGDVDKDK
+910 DGISTGDEK
-922 NISTSLPLESR
+922 TTLPLEER
-933 TLRNQTFQTGKV
+933 TLENQTGSRGQTGVYKIDTTTGQMV
-945 AVYGLDS
+945 QDTTGISGEKAV
-952 EGKMVAK
+952 
-959 IVNPENTDGSNNIK
+959 
-973 DIPNQGENPGSSD
+973 
-986 IGTIA
+986 GTIA

-997 TIADNKNPQ
+997 TIANNKNPQ
-1006 TLSGVE
+1006 TLAGVE

-1019 NVDQG
+1019 DVDQK

-1031 TMPEMT
+1031 TMPDMT
-1037 VKAVDPK
+1037 VKAVDPN
-1044 NENNVLGTAT
+1044 NEETVLGEAT

-1060 NPDPAKRTIT
+1060 DPDPAERIIT

-1075 VWNISNA
+1075 VWNIAND
-1082 GEASKND
+1082 GTASKND
-1089 IKIKQEFPTNKTHN
+1089 LKIKQVFPTNKTHN

-1108 YYENTNWKDPNK
+1108 YYETTNWKDPNR
-1120 ADTYTVH
+1120 ANTFAIA
-1127 NKATVEQNPQ
+1127 NRATVEVAPQ
-1137 LGSFTLIKTG
+1137 LGNFTLIKKG
-1147 EDNKPLPGATFKLL
+1147 EDNKPLPRATFKLL
-1161 GQGEAEVATDA
+1161 GQGEAEVATDKD
-1172 EGKIHFQNIAPGSYQ
+1172 GKIHFQNIAPGSYQ
-1187 LTETK
+1187 LLETK

-1198 LNQEIT
+1198 LNQETT

-1248 TINADGSVTTYIYLK
+1248 TVNSDGSVTTYIYLK

-1268 GGLTDKDT
+1268 GGSTDKDT

-1299 NPYYR
+1299 NPDYR
-1304 DYLRNEMIQQS
+1304 DYLRKEMIQQG
-1315 VDQEV
+1315 VDQGV
-1320 LKHIGN
+1320 LDHIGN
-1326 TNVLNAP
+1326 KNVLNAP
-1333 NTKPIRASIYPRDPY
+1333 DTNPIRAYLYTKDPY
-1348 TDKLGYR
+1348 TQKLGYR
-1355 IKFPQERFARD
+1355 IRFPQERFARD

-1371 VANSPAGT
+1371 VAKSPAGT
-1379 SVTYDWL
+1379 SVSYDWL
-1386 MDDPKVEVVRNNAKL
+1386 MDDPNNTTVGNNARL
-1401 ENQTITPTTAE
+1401 ENQTIRPTTAE

-1435 KWDKDK
+1435 KWDKNK

-1466 PDAKGENG
+1466 PDAEGKNG

-1521 KNKPGTPIN
+1521 KDKPGTPIN

-1637 LTYVYNEKSAGGKDK
+1637 LTYVYNEKSAGGKGQ

-1666 AQNDGTFDFTVT
+1666 AQNDGTFPFTVT
-1678 VAPGQTGITGRQ
+1678 VAPGQTGITGQ
-1690 KITTS
+1690 QTITTD

-1701 QYDYDRHNKEVPQ
+1701 QYDYDSKNREVPQ
-1714 SYYFRDVYQGTDGK
+1714 SYYFRDVYQGPDGN
-1728 WYVAVLAYYNPVHL
+1728 WYVAVLAYYNPDHI
-1742 RESDPKELKFNWLST
+1742 RDSGPKELEFNWLST

-1872 INNFSKNGYIIEQTF
+1872 INNFSKSGYIIEQTF

-1897 LWRVFCMTNNDFK
+1897 LWRVFCMTNNEFK

-1935 SQKVALINKKYTPGS
+1935 SQKVALINKKYTPGL
-1950 FKIKKH
+1950 FKIKKL
-1956 NDANREQV
+1956 NDADRTQT

-2071 PLQGAEFKITKAED
+2071 PLAGAEFKITKAED

-2100 SFNGPLPKGTYI
+2100 SFNGALPKGTYI

-2140 IYNYIKGPED
+2140 IYNYIEGPKD
-2150 GTNPDVNKSILGEAG
+2150 GTDQDVNKSIFGEAG

-2175 LDGWVLGDNRQTGY
+2175 LEGWVLGDNRQTGY
-2189 YNNYPV
+2189 YNNWPV
-2195 PFRLGTRIVAKNTNQ
+2195 PYRLGTRIVAKNTNQ
-2210 KYVIQR
+2210 NYVIQR

-2224 TITLSNASIHRERPQ
+2224 TITLNEATIHRERPS
-2239 FDNLDW
+2239 FTNMEW
-2245 YNGDETYK
+2245 YKGDETYK

-2266 DIRLENYKITDITKE
+2266 DIRLENYKIKDITNE
-2281 IPKSKENISGQPR
+2281 INASSEQTVLDQPNR
-2294 LYLNFNNRQITKPI
+2294 LKLDFNNRQITKPL
-2308 VIDVKVPYKAEEGG
+2308 VIDVKIPYKAKEAG

-2327 DLQTNK
+2327 DLQTSK
-2333 GIFWKSDY
+2333 GMFWKSDY

-2355 TGGEGGNIK
+2355 TGGEAGNIK
-2364 GAYVAEDSLDVTNEK
+2364 GAYVAEDSLDVTNERI
-2379 VVQKFSFKKVGDGET
+2379 VQEFSFKKVGDGET

-2400 TFKLQGPKKSDDNL
+2400 TFSLQGPKKSDDNL

-2424 DGMVNFDN
+2424 DGIVNFDN

-2444 APQGYEKANTHW
+2444 APQGYEKSNTDW
-2456 TVTVTKDGKIYM
+2456 TVTVTKDGKIYL

-2485 KVDPTKTSDQRHTD
+2485 KVDTSKTSDQRHTD
-2499 SSTSNGSTGKIE
+2499 SSTSNNSAPKIE

-2516 VNKKANKFR
+2516 VNKKENKFR

-2532 QPENLQNTYFELH
+2532 QPENLSNPYFELH
-2545 AQNENRP
+2545 AQKENRP
-2552 INTSNTRIVSVN
+2552 INTSNTKIVSVN
-2564 LVDRSSTFDNLKT
+2564 LVDPSSTFDNLKKI
-2577 TGNPIEYDTGVYTKN
+2577 GNPIEYDTEVYTKNN
-2592 NQERIKITPKNLS
+2592 NQERIKITPKNLA

-2651 PLVEPTNTTTDKN
+2651 PLVEPTNTTTNKN
-2664 ATVYVGGERATNN
+2664 ATVYVGGKRTTNN
-2677 PLPPMRTDSNSAPL
+2677 PLPPMRTDSSLAPM
-2691 RTPVTIRQRVQASR
+2691 RAPVTIRQRVQASR

-2724 ASMLEMGDNIVG
+2724 ASMLEIGDNIVG

-2759 ANPDNPVQVQTKIT
+2759 ANPNNPVQVQTKIT
-2773 DINKDDKQF
+2773 DINKDTKQF

-2796 FLTMN
+2796 FLAMN

-2824 STSIDNVVK
+2824 STSIDNVTK
-2833 GSKVSPLNNPANDPY
+2833 GSKVSPVNNPANDPY
-2848 NPNKVRISWNRDKNT
+2848 NKNKVRISWTRDKNT

-2880 LGMDYFTN
+2880 LGMDYFYS
-2888 KSGKPNQWT
+2888 KSGAPSNWISY
-2897 GPWGAQSYNS
+2897 WGAQYYNS
-2907 ADDINKN
+2907 ANDINKT
-2914 QEQAHDVNLLTSSDV
+2914 QEQAYDVNLLTSSDV
-2929 GNGGTLSSSA
+2929 GTGGTLSSSA

-2955 TGYIL
+2955 TGYIV
-2960 EKFEVLDSTGA
+2960 EKFEVLDASGG
-2971 QVPYTKSGTSYSFTM
+2971 QVSYTKNGTSYSFTM

-3001 ENPTKHKI
+3001 EVPTKHKI
-3009 NTQTPSNGT
+3009 YTQTPSNGT
-3018 FTVDKT
+3018 FTVNKT
-3024 EAAKGEVVTIT
+3024 EAAKGEEVTIT
-3035 PKPDQGYKAGEI
+3035 PNPAQGYRVKEI
-3047 YVGSKNGQV
+3047 YVGSGAGQV
-3056 PVNDNKFTMPDAD
+3056 PVNNNKFIMPDSD
-3069 VTIRVEFEQVSQP
+3069 VSVRVEFEQISQP

-3107 TGETV
+3107 KGETV

-3118 DAEYEIQAFL
+3118 DPGYEIQAFL
-3128 LLDKNEGQIQ
+3128 LLNKNEGQIQ

-3170 SFIVGRENDGGRG
+3170 SFIVGSENDGGRG
-3183 SVVVDQTS
+3183 SVVVDPTQS
-3191 AKVGEKVTFTLYPY
+3191 RDGYAKVGEKVTFTLYPY

-3213 TVTKNDG
+3213 TVTKSN
-3220 SGQLSDV
+3220 GQRLSDDEV
-3227 VFDPA
+3227 FFDPA

-3259 AGERTVSKEITEIL
+3259 AGERTVSKERTEIL
-3273 EYKTDITVD
+3273 KYKTDVTVD
-3282 ESLQPGERVTDQ
+3282 ERLKPGERVTDQ

-3307 TYNKATSTGQT
+3307 TYNKATSAGQT
-3318 DIAAPADWPA
+3318 DVAAPADWPA

-3333 LKAGKQN
+3333 LKAGKQS

-3345 AFARTEISRTEPTN
+3345 AFARTQISRTEPTN

-3381 LIKDGETQE
+3381 LIKDGEIQE
-3390 IVNIT
+3390 LVTIS

-3427 NTYEKVEES
+3427 GTYQTVDKS

-3455 PGNLVKFQKGYYVI
+3455 SDNVVKFQKGYYVI

-3510 IDNNKKSSA
+3510 IDNNKKSNA

-3531 ARLTYIDPEAKTYI
+3531 ARLTYVDPEDKTYI
-3545 QRIYIDTRGYYGN
+3545 QRIYIDTRGYYGESN
-3558 DSEEAKGLLNL
+3558 EDTKGLLNL
-3569 QIRPKYKREEK
+3569 QITPKYKREEK
-3580 DTPGQS
+3580 DTPGQP

-3609 YDNMDDPAIDKILR
+3609 YSNMDDPAIDKILR

-3674 KSKLPDKYDIP
+3674 KSDLTDKYDIP
-3685 QGDLGKIDL
+3685 EGDLGKIDL
-3694 NLDFYAGARE
+3694 NLNFYAGARH
-3704 FQQLYEKP
+3704 FYQLYEKP
-3712 NGNFGYKK
+3712 DGTFGYKR

-3757 KYQNYI
+3757 KYQNFI
-3763 GKHVKIGTEDYY
+3763 GKHVKIGNRYY
-3775 TGRIYPAL
+3775 DTGRIYPAL
-3783 GQPIFKREISANLN
+3783 GQPTFKREISANIN

-3831 DNSGDD
+3831 DNSSDD

-3910 FTIAYEKGEINK
+3910 FTIAYQKGEIDK

-3993 TKYDDGKHLLPGAE
+3993 TKYDDGEHLLPGAE

-4018 GEDDPNKNDGVYTK
+4018 GTDDPNKNDGVYTK

-4069 FTVGGPGL
+4069 FTVGGPTL

-4100 MSVQRPDGIDGTE
+4100 MSVLRPDGNDGTE

-4161 LKQKSYGLDLF
+4161 LKQKSYNLDLF

-4203 ETDFENTISAH
+4203 KTDFENTISAH
-4214 INLMRVQNSTQNV
+4214 INLMKVQNSTQNV
-4227 PVGMG
+4227 AVGMG

-4243 VYDLDMARQL
+4243 VYDLDMARQV
-4253 GMNMT
+4253 GINMT
-4258 SKIVSFDQ
+4258 SKIVSFNQ

-4285 GDQTFKYKPS
+4285 GNQKFKYKPS
-4295 EAVTNLRFDL
+4295 EAVTNLRFDIFSL
-4305 FRLEQNGGYLYNY
+4305 NQNGGSLYDY
-4318 NTGQYYK
+4318 STGQYYRT
-4325 SDYYVNKDMP
+4325 DYYVNKDMP

-4350 RSYGNYNIGANGIQ
+4350 GSYGYYNIGANKVQ
-4364 EIPIGNLGIQNSVI
+4364 EIQIGNLGIQNSKI
-4378 VKVTGKVTGKNIAS
+4378 VKVTGKVTGNDIAS
-4392 YDTYALLYNS
+4392 YDTYAMLYNPS
-4402 LSTYYVE
+4402 SGYYVE

-4418 NKTQARA
+4418 NKTQASA
-4425 ELNIEAI
+4425 ELNIKAI

-4440 KKVDEEGKI
+4440 KKVDQDGKI
-4449 LPKAKFKL
+4449 LPGAKFKL
-4457 VKYYEK
+4457 VKYYEN
-4463 TQDGKNWIEVTGSER
+4463 TTDGKNWVEVTGSER
-4478 IAGKEDGLIKYEG
+4478 IAGEDGLIKYEK
-4491 LEPGK
+4491 LEAGK
-4496 YALIETEAPEGYQK
+4496 YALIETEAPKGYAK
-4510 IEGHIQE
+4510 IEGHIEE

-4537 SETVMAKVA
+4537 SEEAQTLRAKVA
-4546 SAVKAL
+4546 DAVENL
-4552 ADKVTGN
+4552 ADRLTGN
-4559 TEPETYTEH
+4559 TEPETYTE
-4568 VTSEPINVVNYKN
+4568 TISNEPINVVNYKD
-4581 IEFVKVD
+4581 IEFEKVD
-4588 GDDNTKTLQ
+4588 GNDKTKKLA
-4597 GAVFEV
+4597 GAEFEV
-4603 HKKDDKG
+4603 WYKEDVGDEYQAYKITKDG
-4610 KYQPLKVKKTVDGEE
+4610 
-4625 KEVTIT
+4625 KEVTKT
-4631 VTSDKDGKF
+4631 VTSDKDGKIS
-4640 TLPITKDGYYALVET
+4640 LNLTKPGYYALKET
-4655 KAPEGYSKFPGKIK
+4655 KAPDGYTKMPGYIK
-4669 EFKLENG
+4669 EFRVENG
-4676 SVSVLEKDPLKS
+4676 KVQILEKDPLKAS
-4688 SITRGKKGQI
+4688 HKTSTKGLLTSEI
-4698 VSQVI
+4698 IS
-4703 EVDKDKNTFK
+4703 VDKENKTFK
-4713 QRIVINPKHENLTG
+4713 QRIVINPNHETMTVPSYQSYIRIKENDWKITPKYKDAMNQQFGIGGLVNVAVLKKDGDKTLENLTKDD
-4727 INNSSYLR
+4727 Y
-4735 ILENGWSITPKF
+4735 
-4747 IKSDGKEGIGGEV
+4747 
-4760 KVALL
+4760 
-4765 KANPDTEKGEKKSID
+4765 KKYD
-4780 ELEEKDFNKLGAIEH
+4780 AISFE
-4795 GTVGNNTG
+4795 TVGGITG
-4803 SRYSLKELL
+4803 SRYGLKEML
-4812 GKDTDSSTISTTDTI
+4812 GTTATTDKPITTTDSIVMEFTGKLDANNTTGTADQLFELVFESGIDDQVSDKLNVDALTSGKPTYGD
-4827 VVQYTGT
+4827 YTGT
-4834 LAKDTTKVD
+4834 A
-4843 QKAELIIDNTILDN
+4843 
-4857 ADYSLDIK
+4857 
-4865 VLSSTDPV
+4865 
-4873 YVDVNKSNITPIQ
+4873 PIQ
-4886 VENRKAEYPLTGA
+4886 IENRKATFPLTGA
-4899 MGIIGFLVVG
+4899 LGIIGFLVAG
-4909 AVMMATAYYKYR
+4909 AVVMATAYYKYR

>member
-162 LKVVPEFDFDKEGLF
+162 LKVVDEFDFDKEGLF

-222 DKTVDSKLTTIALNK
+222 DKAVDSKLTTIALNK

-283 AEAKAQAEAKAKAEA
+283 AEAKAKADAKAKAEA

-318 KEEADAKAK
+318 K
-327 QEADA
+327 ADA

-339 KKKAE
+339 AKAKADADKIKAE

-351 QKALEEKAKAEK
+351 QKALDEKAKAEK

-372 AKAKAEAEKIATAEK
+372 AKAKAEAEKLKAEAEAKQKAEAEAK

-423 QDTEENQEE
+423 QDTEKNQEE
-432 EPIIKKKETTEEV
+432 EPIIKKKETKQEV
-445 KSEPA
+445 KKEPA
-450 TPEERKQKAEEFDK
+450 TPEERKQKAKEFDQ
-464 ALQDKKED
+464 ALKDKKEE
-472 IKKSEDKKDAN
+472 IKKSEDKK
-483 NDANNKEDNKKTTDK
+483 DANNKEDNKKTTDK
-498 KEVSK
+498 KGVSK

-548 FETKYHLTKEEQAK
+548 FETKYHLTKQEQAK

-571 KALIER
+571 KALIEK

-588 ADSGSPLNLDGK
+588 ADLGSGLNLEGK
-600 KFNIMTRFDTST
+600 KFNILTRFDTST
-612 AVGPIKVGQY
+612 AVGPIKKDQY
-622 FNIHLDNKLTVNNP
+622 FRIHLDDKLTVKEGTNLEPIKYNNEVIANP
-636 SELKPIYNG
+636 KYNP
-645 TTKIAEP
+645 T
-652 EYDKA
+652 D
-657 TNTIKYKIVSKI
+657 NTITYTITRDI
-669 NENLQIPL
+669 TENIQVPL
-677 NIPVDY
+677 KIPVDY
-683 NTANI
+683 NASKI

-758 IKDGKLVGYNWTIKV
+758 VKDGKLVGYNWTIRV
-773 TSDTDLETLG
+773 SSDTDLDKLG

-794 GLGEITSRGAN
+794 GLGEITSRDN
-805 VSLTKQLDGAFGIND
+805 TVSLTDQLNGAFGIND
-820 SKHHSPE
+820 SKHHAPG
-827 AGIREVTYN
+827 AGVREVTYN

-850 DISIV
+850 DISII
-855 LTKKNNKLGAKRI
+855 LTKKNNKVGAKRI
-868 VIDEGWPIE
+868 VIDEGWPLE
-877 KVKEATPSRVG
+877 KVKDATPSRVG

-898 FANENTAKWTVT
+898 FTSENNAKWTVT
-910 DGVSTGDVDKDK
+910 DGVSTGDEK
-922 NISTSLPLESR
+922 TTLPLEER
-933 TLRNQTFQTGKV
+933 TLGNQTGSRGQTGIYKIDPTT
-945 AVYGLDS
+945 GQ
-952 EGKMVAK
+952 MVQDTTG
-959 IVNPENTDGSNNIK
+959 IS
-973 DIPNQGENPGSSD
+973 GEKPV
-986 IGTIA
+986 GTIA

-1075 VWNISNA
+1075 VWNISNT

-1172 EGKIHFQNIAPGSYQ
+1172 EGKIRFQNIAPGSYQ

-1192 APNGYK
+1192 APKGYK
-1198 LNQEIT
+1198 LNQETT

-1213 ISASGSSAKLEVG
+1213 ISASGSSAKLQVG

-1248 TINADGSVTTYIYLK
+1248 TVNSDGSVTTYIYLK
-1263 ANESK
+1263 ANEAK
-1268 GGLTDKDT
+1268 TGGLTDKDT

-1282 SSGQRFN
+1282 NGINPGRFN
-1289 NLKDVQVYDV
+1289 SIKDVQVYDV

-1304 DYLRNEMIQQS
+1304 DYLRKEMIQQG

-1326 TNVLNAP
+1326 SNVLNAP
-1333 NTKPIRASIYPRDPY
+1333 NTNPIRATLYTRDPY
-1348 TDKLGYR
+1348 TQKLGYR
-1355 IKFPQERFARD
+1355 IRFPQERFVRD

-1371 VANSPAGT
+1371 VAESPAGT
-1379 SVTYDWL
+1379 SVSYDWL
-1386 MDDPKVEVVRNNAKL
+1386 MDDPNNTTVGNNARL
-1401 ENQTITPTTAE
+1401 ENQTIKPTTAE
-1412 DAKKETTLTVTNE
+1412 DAKKDTTLTISNE
-1425 KFETR
+1425 KFDTR
-1430 PVEVT
+1430 PVEVN

-1441 KPVAGATFE
+1441 KPIAGATFE

-1460 TVESQA
+1460 TVDSIA
-1466 PDAKGENG
+1466 DGK
-1474 GLASFGD
+1474 ASFGD

-1489 EETRAPEGYIK
+1489 EETKAPDGYIK

-1512 NQVTYKPRF
+1512 RQVTYKPRF
-1521 KNKPGTPIN
+1521 KDKPGTPIN

-1545 ISAKVTNVTQT
+1545 ISAKVTKVTQS
-1556 LVINEGDSGDIGFRP
+1556 LVINEGDSGDIGVRP
-1571 QVWEAY
+1571 QTWEAY

-1616 PKIKVGGVE
+1616 PKLKVGGVE

-1637 LTYVYNEKSAGGKDK
+1637 LTYVYNEKSAGGKGQ

-1666 AQNDGTFDFTVT
+1666 AQNDGTFPFTVT
-1678 VAPGQTGITGRQ
+1678 VAPDQKTGVTGQQT
-1690 KITTS
+1690 ITTK

-1701 QYDYDRHNKEVPQ
+1701 QYDYDGKNREVPQ
-1714 SYYFRDVYQGTDGK
+1714 SYYFRDVYQDAKGD
-1728 WYVAVLAYYNPVHL
+1728 WYVAVLAYYNPDHI
-1742 RESDPKELKFNWLST
+1742 RESGPRELKFNWLST

-1833 NNAVRNDRQGGVTL
+1833 NSRVSNDRQGGVTL

-1872 INNFSKNGYIIEQTF
+1872 INNFSKSGYIIEQTF

-2005 SAPDKFIKT
+2005 SAPDNFIKT

-2224 TITLSNASIHRERPQ
+2224 TITLNTASIHRERPQ
-2239 FDNLDW
+2239 FANMDW

-2294 LYLNFNNRQITKPI
+2294 LYLNFKNRQITKPI
-2308 VIDVKVPYKAEEGG
+2308 VIDVKVPYKAEVGG

-2333 GIFWKSDY
+2333 GLFWKSDY

-2355 TGGEGGNIK
+2355 TGGEAGNIK

-2379 VVQKFSFKKVGDGET
+2379 VVQKFSFKKVGDSGT

-2400 TFKLQGPKKSDDNL
+2400 TFSLQGPKKSDDNL

-2424 DGMVNFDN
+2424 DGIVNFDN

-2444 APQGYEKANTHW
+2444 APQGYEKSNTNW

-2477 PDQGAKWQ
+2477 PDQGAIWQ
-2485 KVDPTKTSDQRHTD
+2485 KVDTSKTSDQRHTD

-2545 AQNENRP
+2545 AQEENRP
-2552 INTSNTRIVSVN
+2552 INTSNTKIVSVN

-2577 TGNPIEYDTGVYTKN
+2577 TGNPIEYDTEVYTKN

-2651 PLVEPTNTTTDKN
+2651 PLVEPTNTTADKN
-2664 ATVYVGGERATNN
+2664 ATVYVGGKRATNN

-2691 RTPVTIRQRVQASR
+2691 RTPVTIRQRVQANGSV
-2705 SAMNDAVVLGLSDL
+2705 MNKAVVLGLSDL

-2744 WQPIDPTRSETPTTK
+2744 WQQVDKTKSTT
-2759 ANPDNPVQVQTKIT
+2759 ASHQDSAEIQTKIS
-2773 DINKDDKQF
+2773 DINKDVKQF

-2788 NGRQSNTN
+2788 DGSKSKQSPIM
-2796 FLTMN
+2796 FN
-2801 LHREPLANIA
+2801 LRGADGSNSSLGSIQ
-2811 ATDIVS
+2811 
-2817 YEVYTTN
+2817 VYQVTSN
-2824 STSIDNVVK
+2824 STIDNYSVSKNIGHNGPYDDGNIGGKNITFPKTNNKYVVEITTSYVDNQK
-2833 GSKVSPLNNPANDPY
+2833 LGFEARFIYDRTGKPAQWKY
-2848 NPNKVRISWNRDKNT
+2848 A
-2863 YFYIEV
+2863 
-2869 TAKYVENGSVG
+2869 TAKE
-2880 LGMDYFTN
+2880 
-2888 KSGKPNQWT
+2888 
-2897 GPWGAQSYNS
+2897 SYNS
-2907 ADDINKN
+2907 ANDINKT

-2929 GNGGTLSSSA
+2929 GTGGTLSSSA

-2944 GDTVTVTPQVN
+2944 GNTVTVTPQIN

-2960 EKFEVLDSTGA
+2960 EKFEVLDASGA

-3035 PKPDQGYKAGEI
+3035 PKPAPGYKAGEI

-3056 PVNDNKFTMPDAD
+3056 PVNDNKFIMPDAD

-3082 QPTKHNINIIKTE
+3082 QPTEHKINIIKTE

-3107 TGETV
+3107 KGETV

-3118 DAEYEIQAFL
+3118 DAGYEIQAFL
-3128 LLDKNEGQIQ
+3128 LLNKNEGQIQ

-3170 SFIVGRENDGGRG
+3170 SFIVGSENDGGRG

-3220 SGQLSDV
+3220 SGQLEGV

-3282 ESLQPGERVTDQ
+3282 ESLKPGERVTDK

-3307 TYNKATSTGQT
+3307 TYNKATSAGQT
-3318 DIAAPADWPA
+3318 DIAAPADWSA
-3328 DVIAA
+3328 DVIAD

-3427 NTYEKVEES
+3427 KTYEKVEES

-3455 PGNLVKFQKGYYVI
+3455 SDNVVKFQKGYYVI
-3469 KETKAPTGYKRITAE
+3469 KETKAPLGYKRVTAE

-3558 DSEEAKGLLNL
+3558 NSEETKGLLNL
-3569 QIRPKYKREEK
+3569 QITPKYKREEI
-3580 DTPGQS
+3580 DTPGQ
-3586 PETIKDGVKTAYYQ
+3586 PPKTIKDGVKTAYYQ

-3609 YDNMDDPAIDKILR
+3609 YSNMDDPAIDKILR

-3674 KSKLPDKYDIP
+3674 KSKLTDKYDIP
-3685 QGDLGKIDL
+3685 EGDLGKIDL
-3694 NLDFYAGARE
+3694 NLNFYAGARH
-3704 FQQLYEKP
+3704 FYQLVFDKEQNKFVYETFKGASYQKGVEELRQRYEDKLVAK
-3712 NGNFGYKK
+3712 GNTREEAKK
-3720 IEKGSYQGGAE
+3720 I
-3731 ALRAWIEKTQG
+3731 
-3742 KEKADAWAKQTTEGE
+3742 ADAWAKE
-3757 KYQNYI
+3757 KPADKKYANFV
-3763 GKHVKIGTEDYY
+3763 GKEVNLKGTDYKS
-3775 TGRIYPAL
+3775 GMIYPAL
-3783 GQPIFKREISANLN
+3783 GQPTFKRQISANIN

-3831 DNSGDD
+3831 DDHNDD

-3898 EGYKPIKDPVLH
+3898 QGYKPIKDPVLH
-3910 FTIAYEKGEINK
+3910 FTIAYQKGEIDK
-3922 ETGEITP
+3922 DTGEITP

-3957 PITPEGG
+3957 PITPEDG

-3976 NMGKIINERPGK
+3976 NMGKIINEVPGK

-3993 TKYDDGKHLLPGAE
+3993 TKYDDGEHLLPGAE

-4032 VVGEDGKIVFDEL
+4032 VVGDDGKIVFDEL

-4055 KPAPGYQNKGKKWR
+4055 KPAPGYQNKGQKWR
-4069 FTVGGPGL
+4069 FTVGGPTL

-4100 MSVQRPDGIDGTE
+4100 MSVQRPDSIDGTE

-4156 DLDGI
+4156 NLDGI

-4203 ETDFENTISAH
+4203 KTDFENTISAH
-4214 INLMRVQNSTQNV
+4214 INLMKVQNSTQNV

-4243 VYDLDMARQL
+4243 VYDLDTARVA
-4253 GMNMT
+4253 GINMT

-4285 GDQTFKYKPS
+4285 GNQTFKYKPS
-4295 EAVTNLRFDL
+4295 ENVTNLKFDL
-4305 FRLEQNGGYLYNY
+4305 FSLNQNGATYNY
-4318 NTGQYYK
+4318 NTGQYSK
-4325 SDYYVNKDMP
+4325 GNDDIVNRDMP

-4345 NLTHY
+4345 NLRHDKY
-4350 RSYGNYNIGANGIQ
+4350 YGYYNIGANEVQ
-4364 EIPIGNLGIQNSVI
+4364 EIPIGYLGIQNSVI
-4378 VKVTGKVTGKNIAS
+4378 VKVTGKVKGKDIAS
-4392 YDTYALLYNS
+4392 YDTYALLYDS
-4402 LSTYYVE
+4402 LSSYYVE
-4409 RTNGIRIFE
+4409 RTNGVRIFE
-4418 NKTQARA
+4418 NKAQASA
-4425 ELNIEAI
+4425 ELNIKAI
-4432 NPKNEINF
+4432 NPKNEIIF
-4440 KKVDEEGKI
+4440 KKVDKEGKI
-4449 LPKAKFKL
+4449 LPGAEFKL
-4457 VKYYEK
+4457 VRYYENA
-4463 TQDGKNWIEVTGSER
+4463 QDGKNWIEVTGSER
-4478 IAGKEDGLIKYEG
+4478 TAGEDGLIKYEK
-4491 LEPGK
+4491 LEAGR
-4496 YALIETEAPEGYQK
+4496 YALIETKAPDGYAK

-4537 SETVMAKVA
+4537 SEEAQTLRAKVA
-4546 SAVKAL
+4546 KAVEAL
-4552 ADKVTGN
+4552 ADKLTGN
-4559 TEPETYTEH
+4559 TNTETYTEK
-4568 VTSEPINVVNYKN
+4568 VSAEPIEVVNYKN
-4581 IEFVKVD
+4581 IEFEKVD
-4588 GDDNTKTLQ
+4588 ANDKTKKL
-4597 GAVFEV
+4597 ANAEFEV
-4603 HKKDDKG
+4603 YYKEKEKGEYQAYKVTKDG
-4610 KYQPLKVKKTVDGEE
+4610 
-4625 KEVTIT
+4625 KEVTKT
-4631 VTSDKDGKF
+4631 VTSDKDGKIS
-4640 TLPITKDGYYALVET
+4640 LNVTKPGYYALKET
-4655 KAPEGYSKFPGKIK
+4655 KAPDGYTKMPGYIK
-4669 EFKLENG
+4669 EFRVENG
-4676 SVSVLEKDPLKS
+4676 KLQILEKDPLKAS
-4688 SITRGKKGQI
+4688 HKTSTKGLLTSEI
-4698 VSQVI
+4698 IS
-4703 EVDKDKNTFK
+4703 VDKDKGTFK
-4713 QRIVINPKHENLTG
+4713 QRIVINPNHETMTVP
-4727 INNSSYLR
+4727 SYQSYIR
-4735 ILENGWSITPKF
+4735 IKENDWKITPKY
-4747 IKSDGKEGIGGEV
+4747 KDALNKPAGIGGLV
-4760 KVALL
+4760 NVAVL
-4765 KANPDTEKGEKKSID
+4765 KTGSSIDDLKDTEFKKFDALSFD
-4780 ELEEKDFNKLGAIEH
+4780 D
-4795 GTVGNNTG
+4795 TVGNING
-4803 SRYSLKELL
+4803 SRYGLKEML
-4812 GKDTDSSTISTTDTI
+4812 GITTTDDKPITTTDSI
-4827 VVQYTGT
+4827 VMEFTGKLDANNTTGT
-4834 LAKDTTKVD
+4834 AD
-4843 QKAELIIDNTILDN
+4843 QLFELVFESGIDDQISDKLNVEALTSGKPTYG
-4857 ADYSLDIK
+4857 DYT
-4865 VLSSTDPV
+4865 STE
-4873 YVDVNKSNITPIQ
+4873 PIQ
-4886 VENRKAEYPLTGA
+4886 IENRKATFPLTGA
-4899 MGIIGFLVVG
+4899 LGIFGFLIAG
-4909 AVMMATAYYKYR
+4909 AIIMTTSYYKYR
-4921 RKRRESALS
+4921 KKKRGRALS